1 MRLKKH
7 FYALVCILFASICSL
22 QAKVVTLTEAG
33 TLSGMISDSELASL
47 TELTVNGPINGS
59 DIKII
64 RAMGGTL
71 KTLDLKNASIV
82 KGGDSYYLT
91 NYFTQDDVIGDYMF
105 YAMTA
110 MEKIVMPKNVWAI
123 GSWNSDNPWNAEKT
137 KVGGRPNSY
146 YSDYQNN
153 DQFGCAS
160 FYQCVNLK
168 EIEFPSALIYMG
180 SKAFGNCVKLTSITI
195 PEGVELMGNSVF
207 RNCTELVSASLPS
220 TLGNLNKM
228 NIEDY
233 DIRNYTGY
241 INIDGTY
248 DSDTDLSFPNYSN
261 EYGCLATFY
270 NCPKLKNVTLSEGIK
285 LLMNRMF
292 LNCTALT
299 SITLPSTVTRV
310 NSAFM
315 GCSGLTEITFPE
327 TTVEIGSLKG
337 CTGLTTLSI
346 PTNVNVNDFYCT
358 DCSALTSVS
367 FKGNVG
373 TRISSSAFSGC
384 AALASINIPTAVNAI
399 GTSSFD
405 GCTALTKLA
414 MPETLASIGEYAFRN
429 SGLTSLTLYR
439 NLTIIGKYAFDGCKD
454 LTSINFPANVTEIK
468 EYTFNN
474 CAKLK
479 DIVLPN
485 GLIYIKDYA
494 FNGCT
499 ALGKVTI
506 PGGVQNISPG
516 AFKNSGLTEV
526 ILKEGVMS
534 LSNNSFDGCLL
545 LKKVTFPTTMKTI
558 GGFSNTGIKEIA
570 FAANAAPEAI
580 SSFAFLN
587 CDSLSTITLPN
598 SIKEIGRGAFYD
610 CDTLQSITL
619 PTSIKAIAG
628 QTFHHCNSLKSIKI
642 PEGVTSIGYDAFAYC
657 SKLTSISLPTTLTT
671 LGDNCFRFS
680 GLTSIALPEG
690 ITALPYGSFASTGLK
705 SIKLPKSLTEIL
717 SPANTNSFNIGYIY
731 DTEYRNF
738 QKSANFNYDQSG
750 AFYSCTKL
758 ESIDFNGAALTS
770 LGHAIFNECD
780 MLRNVNLSTTK
791 LETIPRYAFYSC
803 DSLRTVTFPATVKT
817 IEYQAFYNSQSLE
830 TLKMPA
836 ALSSIG
842 DNAFGYCKKIRSID
856 LSATSLTKISG
867 WFRNIDSLR
876 VVKLPAT
883 VIEIEQQAFEYS
895 PIEEINFPASLTTIG
910 NYAFSGNRLKTV
922 DFSATKLTTIK
933 NWFSENNKLR
943 TVKLPETVTT
953 LEENAFSGC
962 YIQEINF
969 PANLTSIGRNA
980 LNRCQIDTLRLPAT
994 VTEIGEQA
1002 FRYAKFDCVEIPST
1016 ITKINSGAFY
1026 EAEIKSSLN
1035 ITPNAALAWGD
1046 GGYTPFRCSG
1056 NEYISDENGSYNRYY
1071 HLPDVHWNSAA
1082 EFPRD
1087 KFGQIDNLYLP
1098 ANGAVSSNNDI
1109 GYIFYNGMTKRI
1121 DIAYTNEN
1129 RKYSF
1134 SVNKE
1139 MKTQM
1144 INYRKYFSTT
1154 SGYGEAAGWKT
1165 IVLPFDVKEISY
1177 ERDGYNEKD
1186 TVALAPFGSKALE
1199 TAGTLPFWLY
1209 ELGTDGNYKAA
1220 TEIKAHKAYLI
1231 CMPNNDKYPS
1241 ENNISGY
1248 VNFTTSD
1255 ATNGVTLKPTA
1266 GALKRS
1272 KGTKF
1277 DFVPTYEGVMQH
1289 DTVYVLNENNYYN
1302 TDEKNY
1308 PAGSVFI
1315 KNYSEHYS
1323 SDPAVYPF
1331 EAYLVTNEGKTSVAS
1346 APMLYSIGGSDGT
1359 ITGIEDI
1366 PFATPEKATKAYS
1379 RNGVLYINTNA
1390 DRTIN
1395 IYDVTGRTVRI
1406 IEAREGMNEVHGLDS
1421 GIYLL
1426 EGQKVVIG
1434 R

>member
-7 FYALVCILFASICSL
+7 FYACICMLLIGIGSL
-22 QAKVVTLTEAG
+22 QAKEVTLTEAG
-33 TLSGMISDSELASL
+33 TLSGMISNEELNSL
-47 TELTVNGPINGS
+47 TELTVNGPVNGS

-71 KTLDLKNASIV
+71 KTLNMKNARIV
-82 KGGDSYYLT
+82 EGGDSYYLT
-91 NYFTQDDVIGDYMF
+91 DKFTQNDVIGDYMF

-110 MEKIVMPKNVWAI
+110 MEKIVMPKDVWTI
-123 GSWNSDNPWNAEKT
+123 GSWNNNNPWNADKT
-137 KVGGRPNSY
+137 KLSGHPASYNSSY
-146 YSDYQNN
+146 NNN
-153 DQFGCAS
+153 DNFGCAS
-160 FYQCVNLK
+160 FYQCVNLR
-168 EIEFPSALIYMG
+168 EIEFPTTLVYIC
-180 SKAFGNCVKLTSITI
+180 SKAFGNCVKLTSVTI
-195 PEGVELMGNSVF
+195 PEGVELLGNSIF
-207 RNCTELVSASLPS
+207 RNCSELVSASLPS

-228 NIEDY
+228 NSENY
-233 DIRNYTGY
+233 DIINYAGY
-241 INIDGTY
+241 KNINGAM
-248 DSDTDLSFPNYSN
+248 DSNSN
-261 EYGCLATFY
+261 ISQPSYESSYGCLATFY
-270 NCPKLKNVTLSEGIK
+270 NCPKLKDVTLAEGIK

-299 SITLPSTVTRV
+299 SITLPSTLARV
-310 NSAFM
+310 NSAFI

-327 TTVEIGSLKG
+327 TVVEIGSLAD

-346 PTNVNVNDFYCT
+346 PSNVNVNDFFCT
-358 DCSALTSVS
+358 NCTALTSVN

-373 TRISSSAFSGC
+373 TRISSTSFSGC
-384 AALASINIPTAVNAI
+384 AALTSVNIPTRVVTI
-399 GTSSFD
+399 GNNSFD
-405 GCTALTKLA
+405 GCASLAQLT
-414 MPETLASIGEYAFRN
+414 MPEPLATIGEYAFRN
-429 SGLTSLTLYR
+429 SGLTGITFQR

-454 LTSINFPANVTEIK
+454 LVSINFPANVTEIK
-468 EYTFNN
+468 EYTFND
-474 CAKLK
+474 CVKLK
-479 DIVLPN
+479 NIELPN

-494 FNGCT
+494 FNGC
-499 ALGKVTI
+499 ASLGKVTI

-570 FAANAAPEAI
+570 FAEGATPEAI
-580 SSFAFLN
+580 SDYAFLN

-598 SIKEIGRGAFYD
+598 SIKSLGTGAFYD
-610 CDTLQSITL
+610 CDTLKTVKLPTGITKIAKQAFYHCGFLQSITIPQSVTEIGAEAFAACSKLTAISLPSALTTIGIASFHSTGLTSITL
-619 PTSIKAIAG
+619 PEGMTTIEPG
-628 QTFHHCNSLKSIKI
+628 TFGKSK
-642 PEGVTSIGYDAFAYC
+642 
-657 SKLTSISLPTTLTT
+657 
-671 LGDNCFRFS
+671 
-680 GLTSIALPEG
+680 
-690 ITALPYGSFASTGLK
+690 LK
-705 SIKLPKSLTEIL
+705 SIKLSKSLKQITSNNESYNL
-717 SPANTNSFNIGYIY
+717 GSLPNEYYDFRKYINM
-731 DTEYRNF
+731 YR
-738 QKSANFNYDQSG
+738 DDSG
-750 AFYSCTKL
+750 AFQNCKEL
-758 ESIDFNGAALTS
+758 ESIDLNGAVLTI
-770 LGHAIFNECD
+770 LGSYTFNECD
-780 MLRNVNLSTTK
+780 KLRSIDLSSTK
-791 LETIPRYAFYSC
+791 LEEIPTSTFYSC
-803 DSLRTVTFPATVKT
+803 DSLRAITFPSTVKT
-817 IEYQAFYNSQSLE
+817 IGQQAFYNNLSLE
-830 TLKMPA
+830 SLKMPA
-836 ALSSIG
+836 ALTSIYN
-842 DNAFGYCKKIRSID
+842 NAFNECKKIRSID
-856 LSATSLTKISG
+856 LSATSLTKIES
-867 WFRNIDSLR
+867 WFSNVDSLR
-876 VVKLPAT
+876 TVKLPST
-883 VIEIEQQAFEYS
+883 VTEIGESAFAGS

-922 DFSATKLTTIK
+922 DLSATQFTTIN
-933 NWFSENNKLR
+933 NWFANNNKLR

-953 LEENAFSGC
+953 LGENAFNNC
-962 YIQEINF
+962 YITGINF
-969 PANLTSIGRNA
+969 PSSLTTISNNA
-980 LNRCQIDTLRLPAT
+980 LNYCQIDTLRLPAT
-994 VTEIGEQA
+994 VIEIGNSA

-1016 ITKINSGAFY
+1016 VTKINSNAFY
-1026 EAEIKSSLN
+1026 DAEIRGSLN
-1035 ITPNAALAWGD
+1035 ITPNAALAWAD
-1046 GGYTPFRCSG
+1046 GTPFRCYGS
-1056 NEYISDENGSYNRYY
+1056 EYITNEDGTSYNRYW
-1071 HLPDVHWNSAA
+1071 HLPDVYWNSAA

-1098 ANGAVSSNNDI
+1098 ANGSVSNNNDI
-1109 GYIFYNGMTKRI
+1109 GYIFYNGLTKRI

-1289 DTVYVLNENNYYN
+1289 DTVYVLNENNSYYADDK
-1302 TDEKNY
+1302 TY
-1308 PAGSVFI
+1308 QRGSVFI
-1315 KNYSEHYS
+1315 KNYSERYS

>member
-7 FYALVCILFASICSL
+7 FYALICILFASICSL

-33 TLSGMISDSELASL
+33 TLSGMINDSELASL

-71 KTLDLKNASIV
+71 KTLDLKNANIV

-91 NYFTQDDVIGDYMF
+91 NYFTQDNVIGDYMF

-110 MEKIVMPKNVWAI
+110 LEKIAMPKDVWAI

-137 KVGGRPNSY
+137 KIGGYPNNYDSY
-146 YSDYQNN
+146 YNNN

-168 EIEFPSALIYMG
+168 EIEFPSTLVYIG

-207 RNCTELVSASLPS
+207 MNCAELISASLPS
-220 TLGNLNKM
+220 TLGNPNKM
-228 NIEDY
+228 DIEDWQIRDYAGYNNINGAQDRDY
-233 DIRNYTGY
+233 DT
-241 INIDGTY
+241 
-248 DSDTDLSFPNYSN
+248 SSA
-261 EYGCLATFY
+261 EYYAHRGCLATFY
-270 NCPKLKNVTLSEGIK
+270 NCPKLKNVTLAEGIK

-315 GCSGLTEITFPE
+315 GCSGLTKITFPE
-327 TTVEIGSLKG
+327 TTVEIGSL
-337 CTGLTTLSI
+337 
-346 PTNVNVNDFYCT
+346 
-358 DCSALTSVS
+358 
-367 FKGNVG
+367 
-373 TRISSSAFSGC
+373 
-384 AALASINIPTAVNAI
+384 
-399 GTSSFD
+399 
-405 GCTALTKLA
+405 
-414 MPETLASIGEYAFRN
+414 
-429 SGLTSLTLYR
+429 
-439 NLTIIGKYAFDGCKD
+439 
-454 LTSINFPANVTEIK
+454 
-468 EYTFNN
+468 
-474 CAKLK
+474 
-479 DIVLPN
+479 
-485 GLIYIKDYA
+485 
-494 FNGCT
+494 
-499 ALGKVTI
+499 
-506 PGGVQNISPG
+506 Q
-516 AFKNSGLTEV
+516 
-526 ILKEGVMS
+526 
-534 LSNNSFDGCLL
+534 
-545 LKKVTFPTTMKTI
+545 
-558 GGFSNTGIKEIA
+558 
-570 FAANAAPEAI
+570 
-580 SSFAFLN
+580 
-587 CDSLSTITLPN
+587 
-598 SIKEIGRGAFYD
+598 
-610 CDTLQSITL
+610 
-619 PTSIKAIAG
+619 
-628 QTFHHCNSLKSIKI
+628 
-642 PEGVTSIGYDAFAYC
+642 
-657 SKLTSISLPTTLTT
+657 
-671 LGDNCFRFS
+671 
-680 GLTSIALPEG
+680 
-690 ITALPYGSFASTGLK
+690 
-705 SIKLPKSLTEIL
+705 
-717 SPANTNSFNIGYIY
+717 
-731 DTEYRNF
+731 
-738 QKSANFNYDQSG
+738 
-750 AFYSCTKL
+750 
-758 ESIDFNGAALTS
+758 
-770 LGHAIFNECD
+770 
-780 MLRNVNLSTTK
+780 
-791 LETIPRYAFYSC
+791 
-803 DSLRTVTFPATVKT
+803 
-817 IEYQAFYNSQSLE
+817 QSLE
-830 TLKMPA
+830 SLKMPA

-856 LSATSLTKISG
+856 FSATSLTKIDS
-867 WFRNIDSLR
+867 WFSNVDSLR
-876 VVKLPAT
+876 TVKLPST
-883 VIEIEQQAFEYS
+883 VTEIGESAFRNS

-910 NYAFSGNRLKTV
+910 NYAFSSNRLKTV
-922 DFSATKLTTIK
+922 DLSATKFTTIN
-933 NWFSENNKLR
+933 NWFANNNKLR
-943 TVKLPETVTT
+943 TVKLPETVAS
-953 LEENAFSGC
+953 LGEGAFDNC
-962 YIQEINF
+962 YIEEINF
-969 PANLTSIGRNA
+969 PAALTTIGARS
-980 LNRCQIDTLRLPAT
+980 LRYCRIDTLRLPAT
-994 VTEIGEQA
+994 VTEIGQNA
-1002 FRYAKFDCVEIPST
+1002 FYYAKFDCVEIPST

-1026 EAEIKSSLN
+1026 EAEIRGSLN

-1046 GGYTPFRCSG
+1046 GGYTPFRCYG
-1056 NEYISDENGSYNRYY
+1056 NEYITNEDGTSYNRYY
-1071 HLPDVHWNSAA
+1071 HLPDVYWNSAA

-1109 GYIFYNGMTKRI
+1109 GYIFYNGLTKRI

-1144 INYRKYFSTT
+1144 INYRKHFSTN

-1209 ELGTDGNYKAA
+1209 ELGTDGKYKAA

-1231 CMPNNDKYPS
+1231 CMPNNEKYPS

-1323 SDPAVYPF
+1323 NPAVYPF

-1346 APMLYSIGGSDGT
+1346 APMLYSIGGGDGT

>member
-7 FYALVCILFASICSL
+7 FYACICMLLIGIGSL
-22 QAKVVTLTEAG
+22 QAKEVTLTEAG
-33 TLSGMISDSELASL
+33 TLSGMISNEELNSL
-47 TELTVNGPINGS
+47 TELTVNGPVNGS

-71 KTLDLKNASIV
+71 KTLNMKNARIV
-82 KGGDSYYLT
+82 EGGDSYYLT
-91 NYFTQDDVIGDYMF
+91 DKFTQNDVIGDYMF

-110 MEKIVMPKNVWAI
+110 MEKIVMPKDVWTI
-123 GSWNSDNPWNAEKT
+123 GSWNNNNPWNADKT
-137 KVGGRPNSY
+137 KLSGHPASYNSSY
-146 YSDYQNN
+146 NNN
-153 DQFGCAS
+153 DNFGCAS
-160 FYQCVNLK
+160 FYQCVNLR
-168 EIEFPSALIYMG
+168 EIEFPTTLVYIC
-180 SKAFGNCVKLTSITI
+180 SKAFGNCVKLTSVTI
-195 PEGVELMGNSVF
+195 PEGVELLGNSIF
-207 RNCTELVSASLPS
+207 SLCSELVSASLPS

-228 NIEDY
+228 NSENY
-233 DIRNYTGY
+233 DIINYAGY
-241 INIDGTY
+241 KNINGAM
-248 DSDTDLSFPNYSN
+248 DSNSN
-261 EYGCLATFY
+261 ISQPSYESSYGCLATFY
-270 NCPKLKNVTLSEGIK
+270 NCPKLKDVTLAEGIK

-299 SITLPSTVTRV
+299 SITLPSTLARV
-310 NSAFM
+310 NSAFI

-327 TTVEIGSLKG
+327 TVVEIGSLAD

-346 PTNVNVNDFYCT
+346 PSNVNVNDFFCT
-358 DCSALTSVS
+358 NCTALTSVN

-373 TRISSSAFSGC
+373 TRISSTSFSGC
-384 AALASINIPTAVNAI
+384 AALTSVNIPTGVVTI
-399 GTSSFD
+399 GNNSFD
-405 GCTALTKLA
+405 GCASLAQLT
-414 MPETLASIGEYAFRN
+414 MPEPLATIGEYAFRN
-429 SGLTSLTLYR
+429 SGLTGITFQR

-454 LTSINFPANVTEIK
+454 LVSINFPANVTEIK
-468 EYTFNN
+468 EYTFND
-474 CAKLK
+474 CVKLK
-479 DIVLPN
+479 NIELPN

-494 FNGCT
+494 FNGC
-499 ALGKVTI
+499 ASLGKVTI

-570 FAANAAPEAI
+570 FAEGATPEAI
-580 SSFAFLN
+580 SDYAFLN

-598 SIKEIGRGAFYD
+598 SIKSLGTGAFYD
-610 CDTLQSITL
+610 CDTLKTVKLPTGITKIAKQAFYHCGFLQSITIPQNVTEIGAEAFAACSKLTTISLPSALTTIGIASFHSTGLTSITL
-619 PTSIKAIAG
+619 PEGMTTIEPG
-628 QTFHHCNSLKSIKI
+628 TFGKSK
-642 PEGVTSIGYDAFAYC
+642 
-657 SKLTSISLPTTLTT
+657 
-671 LGDNCFRFS
+671 
-680 GLTSIALPEG
+680 
-690 ITALPYGSFASTGLK
+690 LK
-705 SIKLPKSLTEIL
+705 SIKLSKSLKQITSNNESYNL
-717 SPANTNSFNIGYIY
+717 GSLPNEYYDFRKYINM
-731 DTEYRNF
+731 YR
-738 QKSANFNYDQSG
+738 DDSG
-750 AFYSCTKL
+750 AFQNCKEL
-758 ESIDFNGAALTS
+758 ESIDLNGAVLTI
-770 LGHAIFNECD
+770 LGSYTFNECD
-780 MLRNVNLSTTK
+780 KLRSIDLSSTK
-791 LETIPRYAFYSC
+791 LEEIPTSAFYSC
-803 DSLRTVTFPATVKT
+803 DSLRAITFPSTVKT
-817 IEYQAFYNSQSLE
+817 IGQQAFYYNLSLE
-830 TLKMPA
+830 SLKMPA
-836 ALSSIG
+836 ALTSIYN
-842 DNAFGYCKKIRSID
+842 NAFNECKKIRSID
-856 LSATSLTKISG
+856 LSATSLTKIES
-867 WFRNIDSLR
+867 WFSNVDSLR
-876 VVKLPAT
+876 TVKLPST
-883 VIEIEQQAFEYS
+883 VIEIGESAFAGS

-922 DFSATKLTTIK
+922 DLSATQFTTIN
-933 NWFSENNKLR
+933 NWFANNNKLR

-953 LEENAFSGC
+953 LGENAFNNC
-962 YIQEINF
+962 YITGINF
-969 PANLTSIGRNA
+969 PSSLTTISNNA
-980 LNRCQIDTLRLPAT
+980 LNYCQIDTLRLPAT
-994 VTEIGEQA
+994 VTEIGNSA

-1016 ITKINSGAFY
+1016 VTKINSNAFY
-1026 EAEIKSSLN
+1026 DAEIRGSLN
-1035 ITPNAALAWGD
+1035 ITPNAALAWAD
-1046 GGYTPFRCSG
+1046 GTPFRCYGS
-1056 NEYISDENGSYNRYY
+1056 EYITNEDGTSYNRYW
-1071 HLPDVHWNSAA
+1071 HLPDVYWNSAA

-1098 ANGAVSSNNDI
+1098 ANGSVSNNNDI
-1109 GYIFYNGMTKRI
+1109 GYIFYNGLTKRI

-1289 DTVYVLNENNYYN
+1289 DTVYVLNENNSYYADDK
-1302 TDEKNY
+1302 TY
-1308 PAGSVFI
+1308 QRGSVFI
-1315 KNYSEHYS
+1315 KNYSERYS

>member
-7 FYALVCILFASICSL
+7 FYALICILFASICSL

-33 TLSGMISDSELASL
+33 TLSGMINDSELASL

-71 KTLDLKNASIV
+71 KTLDLKNANIV

-91 NYFTQDDVIGDYMF
+91 NYFTQDNVIGDYMF

-110 MEKIVMPKNVWAI
+110 LEKIAMPKDVWAI

-137 KVGGRPNSY
+137 KIGGYPNNYDSY
-146 YSDYQNN
+146 YNNN

-168 EIEFPSALIYMG
+168 EIEFPSTLVYIG

-207 RNCTELVSASLPS
+207 MNCAELISASLPS
-220 TLGNLNKM
+220 TLGNPNKM
-228 NIEDY
+228 DIEDWQIRDYAGYNNINGAQDRDY
-233 DIRNYTGY
+233 DT
-241 INIDGTY
+241 
-248 DSDTDLSFPNYSN
+248 SSA
-261 EYGCLATFY
+261 EYYAHRGCLATFY
-270 NCPKLKNVTLSEGIK
+270 NCPKLKNVTLAEGIK

-292 LNCTALT
+292 SFCTALT

-315 GCSGLTEITFPE
+315 GCSGLTKITFPE
-327 TTVEIGSLKG
+327 TTVEIGSLQG

-384 AALASINIPTAVNAI
+384 AALASINIPTAVNSI

-405 GCTALTKLA
+405 GCAALASLT

-439 NLTIIGKYAFDGCKD
+439 NLTIIGKNAFDGCTE

-494 FNGCT
+494 FNGCSS
-499 ALGKVTI
+499 LGKVTI

-619 PTSIKAIAG
+619 STSIKAIAE

-642 PEGVTSIGYDAFAYC
+642 PEGVTEIGYDAFSYC
-657 SKLTSISLPTTLTT
+657 
-671 LGDNCFRFS
+671 
-680 GLTSIALPEG
+680 
-690 ITALPYGSFASTGLK
+690 Y
-705 SIKLPKSLTEIL
+705 
-717 SPANTNSFNIGYIY
+717 
-731 DTEYRNF
+731 
-738 QKSANFNYDQSG
+738 
-750 AFYSCTKL
+750 
-758 ESIDFNGAALTS
+758 
-770 LGHAIFNECD
+770 
-780 MLRNVNLSTTK
+780 
-791 LETIPRYAFYSC
+791 
-803 DSLRTVTFPATVKT
+803 
-817 IEYQAFYNSQSLE
+817 
-830 TLKMPA
+830 
-836 ALSSIG
+836 
-842 DNAFGYCKKIRSID
+842 
-856 LSATSLTKISG
+856 
-867 WFRNIDSLR
+867 
-876 VVKLPAT
+876 
-883 VIEIEQQAFEYS
+883 
-895 PIEEINFPASLTTIG
+895 IEEINFPAALTTIG
-910 NYAFSGNRLKTV
+910 ARS
-922 DFSATKLTTIK
+922 
-933 NWFSENNKLR
+933 LR
-943 TVKLPETVTT
+943 Y
-953 LEENAFSGC
+953 C
-962 YIQEINF
+962 
-969 PANLTSIGRNA
+969 R
-980 LNRCQIDTLRLPAT
+980 IDTLRLPAT
-994 VTEIGEQA
+994 VTEIGQNA
-1002 FRYAKFDCVEIPST
+1002 FYYAKFDCVEIPST

-1026 EAEIKSSLN
+1026 EAEIRGSLN

-1046 GGYTPFRCSG
+1046 GGYTPFRCYG
-1056 NEYISDENGSYNRYY
+1056 NEYITNEDGTSYNRYY
-1071 HLPDVHWNSAA
+1071 HLPDVYWNSAA

-1109 GYIFYNGMTKRI
+1109 GYIFYNGLTKRI

-1144 INYRKYFSTT
+1144 INYRKHFSTN

-1209 ELGTDGNYKAA
+1209 ELGTDGKYKAA

-1231 CMPNNDKYPS
+1231 CMPNNEKYPS

-1323 SDPAVYPF
+1323 NPAVYPF

-1346 APMLYSIGGSDGT
+1346 APMLYSIGGGDGT

>member
-7 FYALVCILFASICSL
+7 FYACVCMLLIGICSL

-33 TLSGMISDSELASL
+33 TLSGKISDSELTTL

-59 DIKII
+59 DIQII

-71 KTLDLKNASIV
+71 KTLNLKNANIV
-82 KGGDSYYLT
+82 EGGNSYYLT
-91 NYFTQDDVIGDYMF
+91 DYFTQNDVIGDYMF

-110 MEKIVMPKNVWAI
+110 LEKIVMPKDVWSI
-123 GSWNSDNPWNAEKT
+123 GSWSYNNPWNADKT
-137 KVGGRPNSY
+137 SLSSY
-146 YSDYQNN
+146 AKTHNTDENDSD
-153 DQFGCAS
+153 FGCAS

-168 EIEFPSALIYMG
+168 QIEFPESLIHIG
-180 SKAFGNCVKLTSITI
+180 AKAFGNCVKLASITI
-195 PEGVELMGNSVF
+195 PEGVELLGGYVF
-207 RNCTELVSASLPS
+207 INCTDLVSASLPS
-220 TLGNLNKM
+220 TFGNPNKTT
-228 NIEDY
+228 NCDVH
-233 DIRNYTGY
+233 YTGWGD
-241 INIDGTY
+241 ISGT
-248 DSDTDLSFPNYSN
+248 SSTWSN
-261 EYGCLATFY
+261 GFSNLFFK
-270 NCPKLKNVTLSEGIK
+270 CPKLKDVTLAEGIK
-285 LLMNRMF
+285 YLGVRMF
-292 LNCTALT
+292 RNCSSIA
-299 SITLPSTVTRV
+299 SITLPSTLKRV
-310 NSAFM
+310 NSAF
-315 GCSGLTEITFPE
+315 
-327 TTVEIGSLKG
+327 VG
-337 CTGLTTLSI
+337 CTGLTTLSF
-346 PTNVNVNDFYCT
+346 PDE
-358 DCSALTSVS
+358 LTE
-367 FKGNVG
+367 
-373 TRISSSAFSGC
+373 
-384 AALASINIPTAVNAI
+384 I
-399 GTSSFD
+399 GSQE
-405 GCTALTKLA
+405 GCT
-414 MPETLASIGEYAFRN
+414 
-429 SGLTSLTLYR
+429 GLTSLTIPAGVTINDFKCTNCTALTNINLKGSVGTEIPANAFSGCTALKSINLFESITTIGDNAFKDCTSLTQLTMPASLASIGKYAFQNTGLTGVALQR
-439 NLTIIGKYAFDGCKD
+439 NLTIIGKYAFDGCAE
-454 LTSINFPANVTEIK
+454 LASITFSPNVTEIK

-474 CAKLK
+474 CSKLK
-479 DIVLPN
+479 DITLPN

-499 ALGKVTI
+499 TLGKVTI

-516 AFKNSGLTEV
+516 AFKNSGLTEI

-570 FAANAAPEAI
+570 FAAGAAPEAI
-580 SSFAFLN
+580 GDYAFLN

-598 SIKEIGRGAFYD
+598 SIKSIGQGAFYD
-610 CDTLQSITL
+610 CDTLKSVTL
-619 PTSIKAIAG
+619 PTSITKVAE
-628 QTFHHCNSLKSIKI
+628 QTFYHCNFLQNVTI
-642 PEGVTSIGYDAFAYC
+642 PQGVTEIGFDAFAYC
-657 SKLTSISLPTTLTT
+657 PKLTAISLPSTLATI
-671 LGDNCFRFS
+671 GSNCFRGT
-680 GLTSIALPEG
+680 GLTSITLTEG
-690 ITALPYGSFASTGLK
+690 ITTLEYGTFANSKLT
-705 SIKLPKSLTEIL
+705 SIKLPKSLTQIT
-717 SPANTNSFNIGYIY
+717 SRSDGYY
-731 DTEYRNF
+731 AGNLPNEYNNF
-738 QKSANFNYDQSG
+738 QKSVYISDNQSG
-750 AFYSCTKL
+750 AFYGCKELESINLNGAVLTILGSYTFNECEKLRSIDLSSTKL
-758 ESIDFNGAALTS
+758 E
-770 LGHAIFNECD
+770 E
-780 MLRNVNLSTTK
+780 
-791 LETIPRYAFYSC
+791 IPAYAFHSC
-803 DSLRTVTFPATVKT
+803 DSLRTVTFPNTVKT
-817 IEYQAFYNSQSLE
+817 IGQRAFNNSQSLE
-830 TLKMPA
+830 SLKMPA

-842 DNAFGYCKKIRSID
+842 DNAFLYCRKIRSVD
-856 LSATSLTKISG
+856 LSATSLTKIDS
-867 WFRNIDSLR
+867 WFSNVDSLR
-876 VVKLPAT
+876 TVKLPST
-883 VIEIEQQAFEYS
+883 VTEIGENAFYNS

-910 NYAFSGNRLKTV
+910 NSAFYGNRLKTV
-922 DFSATKLTTIK
+922 DLSATKFTTIN
-933 NWFSENNKLR
+933 NWFANNNKLR
-943 TVKLPETVTT
+943 TVKLPETVAS
-953 LEENAFSGC
+953 LGEGAFDYC
-962 YIQEINF
+962 YIEEINF
-969 PANLTSIGRNA
+969 PAALTTIGAHSLRYC
-980 LNRCQIDTLRLPAT
+980 RIDTLRLPAT
-994 VTEIGEQA
+994 VTEIGQNA
-1002 FRYAKFDCVEIPST
+1002 FYYAKFDCVEIPST
-1016 ITKINSGAFY
+1016 VTKINSNAFY
-1026 EAEIKSSLN
+1026 DAEIRGSLN

-1046 GGYTPFRCSG
+1046 GTPFRCYG
-1056 NEYISDENGSYNRYY
+1056 NEYITNEDGTSYNRYW
-1071 HLPDVHWNSAA
+1071 HLPDVYWNSAA

-1098 ANGAVSSNNDI
+1098 ANGSVSNNNDI
-1109 GYIFYNGMTKRI
+1109 GYIFYNGLTKRI

-1302 TDEKNY
+1302 ADEKNY

-1315 KNYSEHYS
+1315 KNYSEHYNN
-1323 SDPAVYPF
+1323 PAVYPF
-1331 EAYLVTNEGKTSVAS
+1331 EAYLVTNEGKTSVAR
-1346 APMLYSIGGSDGT
+1346 APMLYSIGGGDGT

-1379 RNGVLYINTNA
+1379 RDGVLYINTNA

>member
-7 FYALVCILFASICSL
+7 FYACVCMLLIGICSL

-33 TLSGMISDSELASL
+33 TLSGKISDSELTTL

-59 DIKII
+59 DIQII

-71 KTLDLKNASIV
+71 KTLNLKNANIV
-82 KGGDSYYLT
+82 EGGNSYYLT
-91 NYFTQDDVIGDYMF
+91 DYFTQNDVIGDYMF

-110 MEKIVMPKNVWAI
+110 LEKIVMPKDVWSI
-123 GSWNSDNPWNAEKT
+123 GSWYYNNPWNADKT
-137 KVGGRPNSY
+137 SLSSY
-146 YSDYQNN
+146 AKTHNTDENDSD
-153 DQFGCAS
+153 FGCAS

-168 EIEFPSALIYMG
+168 QIEFPESLIHIG
-180 SKAFGNCVKLTSITI
+180 AKAFGNCVKLASITI
-195 PEGVELMGNSVF
+195 PEGVELLGGYVF
-207 RNCTELVSASLPS
+207 INCTDLVSASLPS
-220 TLGNLNKM
+220 TFGNPNKTT
-228 NIEDY
+228 NCDVH
-233 DIRNYTGY
+233 YTGWGD
-241 INIDGTY
+241 ISGT
-248 DSDTDLSFPNYSN
+248 SSTWSN
-261 EYGCLATFY
+261 GFSNLFFK
-270 NCPKLKNVTLSEGIK
+270 CPKLKDVTLAEGIK
-285 LLMNRMF
+285 YLGVRMF
-292 LNCTALT
+292 RNCSSIA
-299 SITLPSTVTRV
+299 SITLPSTLKRV
-310 NSAFM
+310 NSAF
-315 GCSGLTEITFPE
+315 
-327 TTVEIGSLKG
+327 VG
-337 CTGLTTLSI
+337 CTGLTTLSF
-346 PTNVNVNDFYCT
+346 PDE
-358 DCSALTSVS
+358 LTE
-367 FKGNVG
+367 
-373 TRISSSAFSGC
+373 
-384 AALASINIPTAVNAI
+384 I
-399 GTSSFD
+399 GSQE
-405 GCTALTKLA
+405 GCT
-414 MPETLASIGEYAFRN
+414 
-429 SGLTSLTLYR
+429 GLTSLTIPAGVTINDFKCTNCTALTNINLKGSVGTEIPANAFSGCTALKSINLFESITTIGDNAFKDCTSLTQLTMPASLASIGKYAFQNTGLTGVALQR
-439 NLTIIGKYAFDGCKD
+439 NLTIIGKYAFDGCAE
-454 LTSINFPANVTEIK
+454 LASITFSPNVTEIK

-474 CAKLK
+474 CSKLK
-479 DIVLPN
+479 DITLPN

-499 ALGKVTI
+499 TLGKVTI

-516 AFKNSGLTEV
+516 AFKNSGLTEI

-570 FAANAAPEAI
+570 FAAGAAPEAI
-580 SSFAFLN
+580 GDYAFLN

-598 SIKEIGRGAFYD
+598 SIKSIGQGAFYD
-610 CDTLQSITL
+610 CDTLKSVTL
-619 PTSIKAIAG
+619 PTSITKVAE
-628 QTFHHCNSLKSIKI
+628 QTFYHCNFLQNVTI
-642 PEGVTSIGYDAFAYC
+642 PQGVTEIGFDAFAYC
-657 SKLTSISLPTTLTT
+657 PKLTAISLPSTLATI
-671 LGDNCFRFS
+671 GSNCFRGT
-680 GLTSIALPEG
+680 GLTSITLTEG
-690 ITALPYGSFASTGLK
+690 ITTLEYGTFANSKLT
-705 SIKLPKSLTEIL
+705 SIKLPKSLTQIT
-717 SPANTNSFNIGYIY
+717 SRSDGYY
-731 DTEYRNF
+731 AGNLPNEYNNF
-738 QKSANFNYDQSG
+738 QKRVYISDNQSG
-750 AFYSCTKL
+750 AFYGCKELESINLNGAVLTILGSYTFNECEKLRSIDLSSTKL
-758 ESIDFNGAALTS
+758 E
-770 LGHAIFNECD
+770 E
-780 MLRNVNLSTTK
+780 
-791 LETIPRYAFYSC
+791 IPAYAFHSC
-803 DSLRTVTFPATVKT
+803 DSLRTVTFPNTVKT
-817 IEYQAFYNSQSLE
+817 IGQRAFNNSQSLE
-830 TLKMPA
+830 SLKMPA

-842 DNAFGYCKKIRSID
+842 DNAFLYCRKIRSVD
-856 LSATSLTKISG
+856 LSATSLTKIDS
-867 WFRNIDSLR
+867 WFSNVDSLR
-876 VVKLPAT
+876 TVKLPST
-883 VIEIEQQAFEYS
+883 VTEIGENAFYNS

-910 NYAFSGNRLKTV
+910 NSAFYGNRLKTV
-922 DFSATKLTTIK
+922 DLSATKFTTIN
-933 NWFSENNKLR
+933 NWFANNNKLR
-943 TVKLPETVTT
+943 TVKLPETVAS
-953 LEENAFSGC
+953 LGEGAFDYC
-962 YIQEINF
+962 YIEEINF
-969 PANLTSIGRNA
+969 PAALTTIGAHSLRYC
-980 LNRCQIDTLRLPAT
+980 RIDTLRLPAT
-994 VTEIGEQA
+994 VTEIGQNA
-1002 FRYAKFDCVEIPST
+1002 FYYAKFDCVEIPST
-1016 ITKINSGAFY
+1016 VTKINSNAFY
-1026 EAEIKSSLN
+1026 DAEIRGSLN

-1046 GGYTPFRCSG
+1046 GTPFRCYG
-1056 NEYISDENGSYNRYY
+1056 NEYITNEDGTSYNRYW
-1071 HLPDVHWNSAA
+1071 HLPDVYWNSAA

-1098 ANGAVSSNNDI
+1098 ANGSVSNNNDI
-1109 GYIFYNGMTKRI
+1109 GYIFYNGLTKRI

-1199 TAGTLPFWLY
+1199 TAETLPFWLY

-1302 TDEKNY
+1302 ADEKNY

-1315 KNYSEHYS
+1315 KNYSEHYNN
-1323 SDPAVYPF
+1323 PAVYPF
-1331 EAYLVTNEGKTSVAS
+1331 EAYLVTNEGKTSVAR
-1346 APMLYSIGGSDGT
+1346 APMLYSIGGGDGT

-1379 RNGVLYINTNA
+1379 RDGVLYINTNA

>member
-33 TLSGMISDSELASL
+33 TLSGMISDAELNTL
-47 TELTVNGPINGS
+47 TELVISGPLNGS

-64 RAMGGTL
+64 RALGGTL
-71 KTLDLKNASIV
+71 KILDMKNAQIV
-82 KGGDSYYLT
+82 EGGDSYYLT
-91 NYFTQDDVIGDYMF
+91 NYFSQNDVIGDYMF

-110 MEKIVMPKNVWAI
+110 LEKVVMPKDVWTI
-123 GSWNSDNPWNAEKT
+123 GTWNSNNPWNADKT
-137 KVGGRPNSY
+137 KVDGYPNSY
-146 YSDYQNN
+146 YTEYDNYDN
-153 DQFGCAS
+153 FGCAS

-168 EIEFPSALIYMG
+168 EIVFPEALVYIG
-180 SKAFGNCVKLTSITI
+180 SKAFGNCVKLTAITI
-195 PEGVELMGNSVF
+195 PEGVELIGNSVF
-207 RNCTELVSASLPS
+207 RNCTELVAASLPS
-220 TLGNLNKM
+220 TLGNPNKI
-228 NIEDY
+228 NVPKQAWND
-233 DIRNYTGY
+233 YTGY
-241 INIDGTY
+241 TNINGAGD
-248 DSDTDLSFPNYSN
+248 NN
-261 EYGCLATFY
+261 EDYIYIPERRHGCLATFLD
-270 NCPKLKNVTLSEGIK
+270 CPKLKDVTLAEGIK
-285 LLMNRMF
+285 YLMNRMF
-292 LNCTALT
+292 ENCPSLTA
-299 SITLPSTVTRV
+299 ITLPSTLERV
-310 NSAFM
+310 NSAFIK
-315 GCSGLTEITFPE
+315 CPGLTQIIFPE
-327 TTVEIGSLKG
+327 TVTQIGNLTDCTGLTSLTIPAKVNVDYFDCNG
-337 CTGLTTLSI
+337 CTGLTSI
-346 PTNVNVNDFYCT
+346 E
-358 DCSALTSVS
+358 

-373 TRISSSAFSGC
+373 TRLLSNAFKGC
-384 AALASINIPTAVNAI
+384 IALSSINIPNTVAI
-399 GTSSFD
+399 IGNSTFD
-405 GCTALTKLA
+405 GCTSLSQLT
-414 MPETLASIGEYAFRN
+414 MPGPLTSIGEYAFQN
-429 SGLTSLTLYR
+429 TSLTDVTLQR
-439 NLTIIGKYAFDGCKD
+439 NVTVIGKYAFAGCKEIV
-454 LTSINFPANVTEIK
+454 SINFPANVTEIK
-468 EYTFNN
+468 EYTFDG
-474 CAKLK
+474 CEKLK

-494 FNGCT
+494 FNGCSS
-499 ALGKVTI
+499 LGKVTI

-570 FAANAAPEAI
+570 FAEGATPEAI
-580 SSFAFLN
+580 SDYAFLN

-598 SIKEIGRGAFYD
+598 SIKSLGTGAFYD
-610 CDTLQSITL
+610 CDTLKTVKLPTGITKIAKQAFYHCGFLQSITIPQSVTEIEAEAFAACSKLTAISLPSALTTIGIASFHSTGLTSITL
-619 PTSIKAIAG
+619 PEGMTTIEPG
-628 QTFHHCNSLKSIKI
+628 TFSKSK
-642 PEGVTSIGYDAFAYC
+642 
-657 SKLTSISLPTTLTT
+657 
-671 LGDNCFRFS
+671 
-680 GLTSIALPEG
+680 
-690 ITALPYGSFASTGLK
+690 LK
-705 SIKLPKSLTEIL
+705 SIKLSKSLKQITSNNESYNL
-717 SPANTNSFNIGYIY
+717 GSLPNEYY
-731 DTEYRNF
+731 DFRKHINMYRE
-738 QKSANFNYDQSG
+738 DSG
-750 AFYSCTKL
+750 AFQNCKEL
-758 ESIDFNGAALTS
+758 ESIDLNSAALTA
-770 LGHAIFNECD
+770 LGANTFRECD
-780 MLRNVNLSTTK
+780 KLRNINLTVTK
-791 LETIPRYAFYSC
+791 LEEIPTYAFYSC
-803 DSLRTVTFPATVKT
+803 DSLQAVTFPATLKT
-817 IEYQAFYNSQSLE
+817 IGSQ
-830 TLKMPA
+830 
-836 ALSSIG
+836 
-842 DNAFGYCKKIRSID
+842 AFGYCKKIRSID
-856 LSATSLTKISG
+856 LSATSLTKIES
-867 WFRNIDSLR
+867 WFSNVDSLR
-876 VVKLPAT
+876 TVKLPST
-883 VIEIEQQAFEYS
+883 VTEIGESAFAGS

-910 NYAFSGNRLKTV
+910 NYAFSGNQLKTV
-922 DFSATKLTTIK
+922 DLSATKLTTIS
-933 NWFSENNKLR
+933 NWFANNNKLR

-953 LEENAFSGC
+953 LAANAFVSC
-962 YIQEINF
+962 YITEINF
-969 PANLTSIGRNA
+969 PSGLTTIGNSA
-980 LNRCQIDTLRLPAT
+980 LNSCQIDTLRLPAS
-994 VTEIGEQA
+994 VTEIGSSA
-1002 FRYAKFDCVEIPST
+1002 FSYAKFDCVEIPST
-1016 ITKINSGAFY
+1016 VTKINGSAFY
-1026 EAEIKSSLN
+1026 NAEIRGSLH

-1046 GGYTPFRCSG
+1046 GTPFYCSG
-1056 NEYISDENGSYNRYY
+1056 NEYINDENGGYNRYY

-1087 KFGQIDNLYLP
+1087 KFGEIDNLYLP
-1098 ANGAVSSNNDI
+1098 LNGAISNTNNI

-1144 INYRKYFSTT
+1144 INYRKYFNTN

-1255 ATNGVTLKPTA
+1255 ATNGVTLKPTT

-1289 DTVYVLNENNYYN
+1289 DTVYVLNENNSYYADDK
-1302 TDEKNY
+1302 TY
-1308 PAGSVFI
+1308 QRGSVFI
-1315 KNYSEHYS
+1315 KNYSERYS

-1346 APMLYSIGGSDGT
+1346 APMLYSIGGGDGT

>member
-7 FYALVCILFASICSL
+7 FYACVCMLLIGICSL

-33 TLSGMISDSELASL
+33 TLSGKISDSELTTL

-59 DIKII
+59 DIQII

-71 KTLDLKNASIV
+71 KTLNLKNANIV
-82 KGGDSYYLT
+82 EGGNSYYLT
-91 NYFTQDDVIGDYMF
+91 DYFTQNDVIGDYMF

-110 MEKIVMPKNVWAI
+110 LEKIVMPKDVWSI
-123 GSWNSDNPWNAEKT
+123 GSWSYNNPWNADKT
-137 KVGGRPNSY
+137 SLSNYAKTHNTDEND
-146 YSDYQNN
+146 SD
-153 DQFGCAS
+153 FGCAS

-168 EIEFPSALIYMG
+168 QIEFPESLIHIG
-180 SKAFGNCVKLTSITI
+180 AKAFGNCVKLASITI
-195 PEGVELMGNSVF
+195 PEGVELLGGYVF
-207 RNCTELVSASLPS
+207 INCTDLVSASLPS
-220 TLGNLNKM
+220 TFGNPNKTT
-228 NIEDY
+228 NCDVH
-233 DIRNYTGY
+233 YTGWGD
-241 INIDGTY
+241 ISGT
-248 DSDTDLSFPNYSN
+248 SSTWSN
-261 EYGCLATFY
+261 GFSNLFFK
-270 NCPKLKNVTLSEGIK
+270 CPKLKDVTLAEGIK
-285 LLMNRMF
+285 YLGVRMF
-292 LNCTALT
+292 RNCSSIA
-299 SITLPSTVTRV
+299 SITLPSTLKRV
-310 NSAFM
+310 NSAF
-315 GCSGLTEITFPE
+315 
-327 TTVEIGSLKG
+327 VG
-337 CTGLTTLSI
+337 CTGLTTLSF
-346 PTNVNVNDFYCT
+346 PDE
-358 DCSALTSVS
+358 LTEIGSQE
-367 FKGNVG
+367 
-373 TRISSSAFSGC
+373 GC
-384 AALASINIPTAVNAI
+384 P
-399 GTSSFD
+399 
-405 GCTALTKLA
+405 
-414 MPETLASIGEYAFRN
+414 
-429 SGLTSLTLYR
+429 GLTSLTIPAGVTINDFKCTNCTALTNINLKGSVGTEIPANAFSGCTALKSINLFESITTIGDTAFKDCTSLTQLTMPASLASIGKYAFQNTGLTGVALQR
-439 NLTIIGKYAFDGCKD
+439 NLTIIGKYAFDGCVE
-454 LTSINFPANVTEIK
+454 LASITFSPNVTEIK

-474 CAKLK
+474 CSKLK
-479 DIVLPN
+479 DITLPN

-499 ALGKVTI
+499 TLGKVTI

-516 AFKNSGLTEV
+516 AFKNSGLTEI

-570 FAANAAPEAI
+570 FAAGAAPEAI
-580 SSFAFLN
+580 GDYAFLN

-598 SIKEIGRGAFYD
+598 SIKSIGQGAFYD
-610 CDTLQSITL
+610 CDTLKSVTL
-619 PTSIKAIAG
+619 PTSITKVAE
-628 QTFHHCNSLKSIKI
+628 QTFYHCNFLQNVTI
-642 PEGVTSIGYDAFAYC
+642 PQGVTEIGFDAFAYC
-657 SKLTSISLPTTLTT
+657 PKLTAISLPSTLATI
-671 LGDNCFRFS
+671 GSNCFRGT
-680 GLTSIALPEG
+680 GLTSITLTEG
-690 ITALPYGSFASTGLK
+690 ITTLEYGTFANSKLT
-705 SIKLPKSLTEIL
+705 SIKLPKSLTQIT
-717 SPANTNSFNIGYIY
+717 SRSDGYY
-731 DTEYRNF
+731 AGNLPNEYNNF
-738 QKSANFNYDQSG
+738 QKSVYISDNQSG
-750 AFYSCTKL
+750 AFYGCKELESINLNGAVLTILGSYTFNECEKLRSIDLSSTKL
-758 ESIDFNGAALTS
+758 E
-770 LGHAIFNECD
+770 E
-780 MLRNVNLSTTK
+780 
-791 LETIPRYAFYSC
+791 IPAYAFHSC
-803 DSLRTVTFPATVKT
+803 DSLRTVTFPNTVKT
-817 IEYQAFYNSQSLE
+817 IGQRAFNNSQSLE
-830 TLKMPA
+830 SLKMPA

-842 DNAFGYCKKIRSID
+842 DNAFLYCRKIRSVD
-856 LSATSLTKISG
+856 LSATSLTKIDS
-867 WFRNIDSLR
+867 WFSNVDSLR
-876 VVKLPAT
+876 TVKLPST
-883 VIEIEQQAFEYS
+883 VTEIGENAFYNS

-910 NYAFSGNRLKTV
+910 NSAFYGNRLKTV
-922 DFSATKLTTIK
+922 DLSATKFTTIN
-933 NWFSENNKLR
+933 NWFANNNKLR
-943 TVKLPETVTT
+943 TVKLPETVAS
-953 LEENAFSGC
+953 LGEGAFDYC
-962 YIQEINF
+962 YIEEINF
-969 PANLTSIGRNA
+969 PAALTTIGAHSLRYC
-980 LNRCQIDTLRLPAT
+980 RIDTLRLPAT
-994 VTEIGEQA
+994 VTEIGQNA
-1002 FRYAKFDCVEIPST
+1002 FYYAKFDCVEIPST
-1016 ITKINSGAFY
+1016 VTKINSNAFY
-1026 EAEIKSSLN
+1026 DAEIRGSLN

-1046 GGYTPFRCSG
+1046 GTPFRCYG
-1056 NEYISDENGSYNRYY
+1056 NEYITNEDGTSYNRYW
-1071 HLPDVHWNSAA
+1071 HLPDVYWNSAA

-1098 ANGAVSSNNDI
+1098 ANGSVSNNNDI
-1109 GYIFYNGMTKRI
+1109 GYIFYNGLTKRI

-1209 ELGTDGNYKAA
+1209 ELGTDGKYKAA

-1302 TDEKNY
+1302 ADEKNY

-1315 KNYSEHYS
+1315 KNYSEHYNN
-1323 SDPAVYPF
+1323 PAVYPF

-1346 APMLYSIGGSDGT
+1346 APMLYSIGGGDGT

-1379 RNGVLYINTNA
+1379 RDGVLYINTNA

>member
-7 FYALVCILFASICSL
+7 FYACICMLLIGIGSL
-22 QAKVVTLTEAG
+22 QAKEVTLTEAG
-33 TLSGMISDSELASL
+33 TLSGMISNEELNSL
-47 TELTVNGPINGS
+47 TELTVNGPVNGS

-71 KTLDLKNASIV
+71 KTLNMKNARIV
-82 KGGDSYYLT
+82 EGGDSYYLT
-91 NYFTQDDVIGDYMF
+91 DKFTQNDVIGDYMF

-110 MEKIVMPKNVWAI
+110 MEKIVMPKDVWTI
-123 GSWNSDNPWNAEKT
+123 GSWNNNNPWNADKT
-137 KVGGRPNSY
+137 KLSGHPASYNSSY
-146 YSDYQNN
+146 NNN
-153 DQFGCAS
+153 DNFGCAS
-160 FYQCVNLK
+160 FYQCVNLR
-168 EIEFPSALIYMG
+168 EIEFPTTLVYIC
-180 SKAFGNCVKLTSITI
+180 SKAFGNCVKLTSVTI
-195 PEGVELMGNSVF
+195 PEGVELLGNSIF
-207 RNCTELVSASLPS
+207 RNCSELVSASLPS

-228 NIEDY
+228 NSENY
-233 DIRNYTGY
+233 DIINYAGY
-241 INIDGTY
+241 KNINGAM
-248 DSDTDLSFPNYSN
+248 DSNSN
-261 EYGCLATFY
+261 ISQPSYESSYGCLATFY
-270 NCPKLKNVTLSEGIK
+270 NCPKLKDVTLAEGIK

-299 SITLPSTVTRV
+299 SITLPSTLARV
-310 NSAFM
+310 NSAFI

-327 TTVEIGSLKG
+327 TVVEIGSLAD

-346 PTNVNVNDFYCT
+346 PSNVNVNDFFCT
-358 DCSALTSVS
+358 NCTALTSVN

-373 TRISSSAFSGC
+373 TRISSTSFSGC
-384 AALASINIPTAVNAI
+384 AALTSVNIPTGVVTI
-399 GTSSFD
+399 GNNSFD
-405 GCTALTKLA
+405 GCASLAQLT
-414 MPETLASIGEYAFRN
+414 MPEPLATIGEYAFRN
-429 SGLTSLTLYR
+429 SGLTGITFQR

-454 LTSINFPANVTEIK
+454 LVSINFPANVTEIK
-468 EYTFNN
+468 EYTFND
-474 CAKLK
+474 CVKLK
-479 DIVLPN
+479 NIELPN

-494 FNGCT
+494 FNGC
-499 ALGKVTI
+499 ASLGKVTI

-570 FAANAAPEAI
+570 FAEGATPEAI
-580 SSFAFLN
+580 SDYAFLN

-598 SIKEIGRGAFYD
+598 SIKSLGTGAFYD
-610 CDTLQSITL
+610 CDTLKTVKLPTGITKIAKQAFYHCGFLQSITIPQNVTEIGAEAFAACSKLTTISLPSALTTIGIASFHSTGLTSITL
-619 PTSIKAIAG
+619 PEGMTTIEPG
-628 QTFHHCNSLKSIKI
+628 TFGKSK
-642 PEGVTSIGYDAFAYC
+642 
-657 SKLTSISLPTTLTT
+657 
-671 LGDNCFRFS
+671 
-680 GLTSIALPEG
+680 
-690 ITALPYGSFASTGLK
+690 LK
-705 SIKLPKSLTEIL
+705 SIKLSKSLKQITSNNESYNL
-717 SPANTNSFNIGYIY
+717 GSLPNKYYDFRKYINM
-731 DTEYRNF
+731 YR
-738 QKSANFNYDQSG
+738 DDSG
-750 AFYSCTKL
+750 AFQNCKEL
-758 ESIDFNGAALTS
+758 ESIDLNGAVLTI
-770 LGHAIFNECD
+770 LGSYTFNECD
-780 MLRNVNLSTTK
+780 KLRSIDLSSTK
-791 LETIPRYAFYSC
+791 LEEIPTSAFYSC
-803 DSLRTVTFPATVKT
+803 DSLRAITFPSTVKT
-817 IEYQAFYNSQSLE
+817 IGQQAFYYNLSLE
-830 TLKMPA
+830 SLKMPA
-836 ALSSIG
+836 ALTSIYN
-842 DNAFGYCKKIRSID
+842 NAFNECKKIRSID
-856 LSATSLTKISG
+856 LSATSLTKIES
-867 WFRNIDSLR
+867 WFSNVDSLR
-876 VVKLPAT
+876 TVKLPST
-883 VIEIEQQAFEYS
+883 VIEIGESAFAGS

-922 DFSATKLTTIK
+922 DLSATQFTTIN
-933 NWFSENNKLR
+933 NWFANNNKLR

-953 LEENAFSGC
+953 LGENAFNNC
-962 YIQEINF
+962 YITGINF
-969 PANLTSIGRNA
+969 PSSLTTISNNA
-980 LNRCQIDTLRLPAT
+980 LNYCQIDTLRLPAT
-994 VTEIGEQA
+994 VTEIGNSA

-1016 ITKINSGAFY
+1016 VTKINSNAFY
-1026 EAEIKSSLN
+1026 DAEIRGSLN
-1035 ITPNAALAWGD
+1035 ITPNAALAWAD
-1046 GGYTPFRCSG
+1046 GTPFRCYGS
-1056 NEYISDENGSYNRYY
+1056 EYITNEDGTSYNRYW
-1071 HLPDVHWNSAA
+1071 HLPDVYWNSAA

-1098 ANGAVSSNNDI
+1098 ANGSVSNNNDI
-1109 GYIFYNGMTKRI
+1109 GYIFYNGLTKRI

-1289 DTVYVLNENNYYN
+1289 DTVYVLNENNSYYADDK
-1302 TDEKNY
+1302 TY
-1308 PAGSVFI
+1308 QRGSVFI
-1315 KNYSEHYS
+1315 KNYSERYS

>member
-7 FYALVCILFASICSL
+7 FYACICMLLIGIGSL
-22 QAKVVTLTEAG
+22 QAKEVTLTEAG
-33 TLSGMISDSELASL
+33 TLSGMISNEELNSL
-47 TELTVNGPINGS
+47 TELTVNGPVNGS

-71 KTLDLKNASIV
+71 KTLNMKNARIV
-82 KGGDSYYLT
+82 EGGDSYYLT
-91 NYFTQDDVIGDYMF
+91 DKFTQNDVIGDYMF

-110 MEKIVMPKNVWAI
+110 MEKIVMPKDVWTI
-123 GSWNSDNPWNAEKT
+123 GSWNNNNPWNADKT
-137 KVGGRPNSY
+137 KLSGHPASYNSSY
-146 YSDYQNN
+146 NNN
-153 DQFGCAS
+153 DNFGCAS
-160 FYQCVNLK
+160 FYQCVNLR
-168 EIEFPSALIYMG
+168 EIEFPTTLVYIC
-180 SKAFGNCVKLTSITI
+180 SKAFGNCVKLTSVTI
-195 PEGVELMGNSVF
+195 PEGVELLGNSIF
-207 RNCTELVSASLPS
+207 RNCSELVSASLPS

-228 NIEDY
+228 NSENY
-233 DIRNYTGY
+233 DIINYAGY
-241 INIDGTY
+241 KNINGAM
-248 DSDTDLSFPNYSN
+248 DSNSN
-261 EYGCLATFY
+261 ISQPSYESSYGCLATFY
-270 NCPKLKNVTLSEGIK
+270 NCPKLKDVTLAEGIK

-299 SITLPSTVTRV
+299 SITLPSTLARV
-310 NSAFM
+310 NSAFI

-327 TTVEIGSLKG
+327 TVVEIGSLAD

-346 PTNVNVNDFYCT
+346 PSNVNVNDFFCT
-358 DCSALTSVS
+358 NCTALTSVN

-373 TRISSSAFSGC
+373 TRISSTSFSGC
-384 AALASINIPTAVNAI
+384 AALTSVNIPTGVVTI
-399 GTSSFD
+399 GNNSFD
-405 GCTALTKLA
+405 SCASLAQLT
-414 MPETLASIGEYAFRN
+414 MPEPLATIGEYAFRN
-429 SGLTSLTLYR
+429 SGLTGITFQR

-454 LTSINFPANVTEIK
+454 LVSINFPANVTEIK
-468 EYTFNN
+468 EYTFND
-474 CAKLK
+474 CVKLK
-479 DIVLPN
+479 NIELPN

-494 FNGCT
+494 FNGC
-499 ALGKVTI
+499 ASLGKVTI

-570 FAANAAPEAI
+570 FAEGATPEAI
-580 SSFAFLN
+580 SDYAFLN

-598 SIKEIGRGAFYD
+598 SIKSLGTGAFYD
-610 CDTLQSITL
+610 CDTLKTVKLPTGITKIAKQAFYHCGFLQSITIPQNVTEIGAEAFAACSKLTTISLPSALTTIGIASFHSTGLTSITL
-619 PTSIKAIAG
+619 PEGMTTIEPG
-628 QTFHHCNSLKSIKI
+628 TFGKSK
-642 PEGVTSIGYDAFAYC
+642 
-657 SKLTSISLPTTLTT
+657 
-671 LGDNCFRFS
+671 
-680 GLTSIALPEG
+680 
-690 ITALPYGSFASTGLK
+690 LK
-705 SIKLPKSLTEIL
+705 SIKLSKSLKQITSNNESYNL
-717 SPANTNSFNIGYIY
+717 GSLPNEYYDFRKYINM
-731 DTEYRNF
+731 YR
-738 QKSANFNYDQSG
+738 DDSG
-750 AFYSCTKL
+750 AFQNCKEL
-758 ESIDFNGAALTS
+758 ESIDLNGAVLTI
-770 LGHAIFNECD
+770 LGSYTFNECD
-780 MLRNVNLSTTK
+780 KLRSIDLSSTK
-791 LETIPRYAFYSC
+791 LEEIPTSAFYSC
-803 DSLRTVTFPATVKT
+803 DSLRAITFPSTVKT
-817 IEYQAFYNSQSLE
+817 IGQQAFYYNLSLE
-830 TLKMPA
+830 SLKMPA
-836 ALSSIG
+836 ALTSIYN
-842 DNAFGYCKKIRSID
+842 NAFNECKKIRSID
-856 LSATSLTKISG
+856 LSATSLTKIES
-867 WFRNIDSLR
+867 WFSNVDSLR
-876 VVKLPAT
+876 TVKLPST
-883 VIEIEQQAFEYS
+883 VIEIGESAFAGS

-922 DFSATKLTTIK
+922 DLSATQFTTIN
-933 NWFSENNKLR
+933 NWFANNNKLR

-953 LEENAFSGC
+953 LGENAFNNC
-962 YIQEINF
+962 YITGINF
-969 PANLTSIGRNA
+969 PSSLTTISNNA
-980 LNRCQIDTLRLPAT
+980 LNYCQIDTLRLPAT
-994 VTEIGEQA
+994 VTEIGNSA

-1016 ITKINSGAFY
+1016 VTKINSNAFY
-1026 EAEIKSSLN
+1026 DAEIRGSLN
-1035 ITPNAALAWGD
+1035 ITPNAALAWAD
-1046 GGYTPFRCSG
+1046 GTPFRCYGS
-1056 NEYISDENGSYNRYY
+1056 EYITNEDGTSYNRYW
-1071 HLPDVHWNSAA
+1071 HLPDVYWNSAA

-1098 ANGAVSSNNDI
+1098 ANGSVSNNNDI
-1109 GYIFYNGMTKRI
+1109 GYIFYNGLTKRI

-1289 DTVYVLNENNYYN
+1289 DTVYVLNENNSYYADDK
-1302 TDEKNY
+1302 TY
-1308 PAGSVFI
+1308 QRGSVFI
-1315 KNYSEHYS
+1315 KNYSERYS

>member
-7 FYALVCILFASICSL
+7 FYACICMLLIGIGSL
-22 QAKVVTLTEAG
+22 QAKEVTLTEAG
-33 TLSGMISDSELASL
+33 TLSGMISNEELNSL
-47 TELTVNGPINGS
+47 TELTVNGPVNGS

-71 KTLDLKNASIV
+71 KTLNMKNARIV
-82 KGGDSYYLT
+82 EGGDSYYLT
-91 NYFTQDDVIGDYMF
+91 DKFTQNDVIGDYMF

-110 MEKIVMPKNVWAI
+110 MEKIVMPKDVWTI
-123 GSWNSDNPWNAEKT
+123 GSWNNNNPWNADKT
-137 KVGGRPNSY
+137 KLSGHPASYNSSY
-146 YSDYQNN
+146 NNN
-153 DQFGCAS
+153 DNFGCAS
-160 FYQCVNLK
+160 FYQCVNLR
-168 EIEFPSALIYMG
+168 EIEFPTTLVYIC
-180 SKAFGNCVKLTSITI
+180 SKAFGNCVKLTSVTI
-195 PEGVELMGNSVF
+195 PEGVELLGNSIF
-207 RNCTELVSASLPS
+207 RNCSELVSASLPS

-228 NIEDY
+228 NSENY
-233 DIRNYTGY
+233 DIINYAGY
-241 INIDGTY
+241 KNINGAM
-248 DSDTDLSFPNYSN
+248 DSNSN
-261 EYGCLATFY
+261 ISQPSYESSYGCLATFY
-270 NCPKLKNVTLSEGIK
+270 NCPKLKDVTLAEGIK

-299 SITLPSTVTRV
+299 SITLPSTLARV
-310 NSAFM
+310 NSAFI

-327 TTVEIGSLKG
+327 TVVEIGSLAD

-346 PTNVNVNDFYCT
+346 PSNVNVNDFFCT
-358 DCSALTSVS
+358 NCTALTSVN

-373 TRISSSAFSGC
+373 TRISSTSFSGC
-384 AALASINIPTAVNAI
+384 AALTSVNIPTGVVTI
-399 GTSSFD
+399 GNNSFA
-405 GCTALTKLA
+405 GCASLAQLT
-414 MPETLASIGEYAFRN
+414 MPEPLATIGEYAFRN
-429 SGLTSLTLYR
+429 SGLTGITFQR

-454 LTSINFPANVTEIK
+454 LVSINFPANVTEIK
-468 EYTFNN
+468 EYTFND
-474 CAKLK
+474 CVKLK
-479 DIVLPN
+479 NIELPN

-494 FNGCT
+494 FNGC
-499 ALGKVTI
+499 ASLGKVTI

-570 FAANAAPEAI
+570 FAEGATPEAI
-580 SSFAFLN
+580 SDYAFLN

-598 SIKEIGRGAFYD
+598 SIKSLGTGAFYD
-610 CDTLQSITL
+610 CDTLKTVKLPTGITKIAKQAFYHCGFLQSITIPQNVTEIGAEAFAACSKLTTISLPSALTTIGIASFHSTGLTSITL
-619 PTSIKAIAG
+619 PEGMTTIEPG
-628 QTFHHCNSLKSIKI
+628 TFGKSK
-642 PEGVTSIGYDAFAYC
+642 
-657 SKLTSISLPTTLTT
+657 
-671 LGDNCFRFS
+671 
-680 GLTSIALPEG
+680 
-690 ITALPYGSFASTGLK
+690 LK
-705 SIKLPKSLTEIL
+705 SIKLSKSLKQITSNNESYNL
-717 SPANTNSFNIGYIY
+717 GSLPNEYYDFRKYINM
-731 DTEYRNF
+731 YR
-738 QKSANFNYDQSG
+738 DDSG
-750 AFYSCTKL
+750 AFQNCKEL
-758 ESIDFNGAALTS
+758 ESIDLNGAVLTI
-770 LGHAIFNECD
+770 LGSYTFNECD
-780 MLRNVNLSTTK
+780 KLRSIDLSSTK
-791 LETIPRYAFYSC
+791 LEEIPTSAFYSC
-803 DSLRTVTFPATVKT
+803 DSLRAITFPSTVKT
-817 IEYQAFYNSQSLE
+817 IGQQAFYYNLSLE
-830 TLKMPA
+830 SLKMPA
-836 ALSSIG
+836 ALTSIYN
-842 DNAFGYCKKIRSID
+842 NAFNECKKIRSID
-856 LSATSLTKISG
+856 LSATSLTKIES
-867 WFRNIDSLR
+867 WFSNVDSLR
-876 VVKLPAT
+876 TVKLPST
-883 VIEIEQQAFEYS
+883 VIEIGESAFAGS

-922 DFSATKLTTIK
+922 DLSATQFTTIN
-933 NWFSENNKLR
+933 NWFANNNKLR

-953 LEENAFSGC
+953 LGENAFNNC
-962 YIQEINF
+962 YITGINF
-969 PANLTSIGRNA
+969 PSSLTTISNNA
-980 LNRCQIDTLRLPAT
+980 LNYCQIDTLRLPAT
-994 VTEIGEQA
+994 VTEIGNSA

-1016 ITKINSGAFY
+1016 VTKINSNAFY
-1026 EAEIKSSLN
+1026 DAEIRGSLN
-1035 ITPNAALAWGD
+1035 ITPNAALAWAD
-1046 GGYTPFRCSG
+1046 GTPFRCYGS
-1056 NEYISDENGSYNRYY
+1056 EYITNEDGTSYNRYW
-1071 HLPDVHWNSAA
+1071 HLPDVYWNSAA

-1098 ANGAVSSNNDI
+1098 ANGSVSNNNDI
-1109 GYIFYNGMTKRI
+1109 GYIFYNGLTKRI

-1289 DTVYVLNENNYYN
+1289 DTVYVLNENNSYYADDK
-1302 TDEKNY
+1302 TY
-1308 PAGSVFI
+1308 QRGSVFI
-1315 KNYSEHYS
+1315 KNYSERYS

>member
-7 FYALVCILFASICSL
+7 FYACICMLLIGIGSL
-22 QAKVVTLTEAG
+22 QAKEVTLTEAG
-33 TLSGMISDSELASL
+33 TLSGMISNEELNSL
-47 TELTVNGPINGS
+47 TELTVNGPVNGS

-71 KTLDLKNASIV
+71 KTLNMKNARIV
-82 KGGDSYYLT
+82 EGGDSYYLT
-91 NYFTQDDVIGDYMF
+91 DKFTQNDVIGDYMF

-110 MEKIVMPKNVWAI
+110 MEKIVMPKDVWTI
-123 GSWNSDNPWNAEKT
+123 GSWNNNNPWNADKT
-137 KVGGRPNSY
+137 KLSGHPASYNSSY
-146 YSDYQNN
+146 NNN
-153 DQFGCAS
+153 DNFGCAS
-160 FYQCVNLK
+160 FYQCVNLR
-168 EIEFPSALIYMG
+168 EIEFPTTLVYIC
-180 SKAFGNCVKLTSITI
+180 SKAFGNCVKLTSVTI
-195 PEGVELMGNSVF
+195 PEGVELLGNSIF
-207 RNCTELVSASLPS
+207 YSCSELVSASLPS

-228 NIEDY
+228 NSENY
-233 DIRNYTGY
+233 DIINYAGY
-241 INIDGTY
+241 KNINGAM
-248 DSDTDLSFPNYSN
+248 DSNSN
-261 EYGCLATFY
+261 ISQPSYESSYGCLATFY
-270 NCPKLKNVTLSEGIK
+270 NCPKLKDVTLAEGIK

-299 SITLPSTVTRV
+299 SITLPSTLARV
-310 NSAFM
+310 NSAFI

-327 TTVEIGSLKG
+327 TVVEIGSLAD

-346 PTNVNVNDFYCT
+346 PSNVNVNDFFCT
-358 DCSALTSVS
+358 NCTALTSVN

-373 TRISSSAFSGC
+373 TRISSTSFSGC
-384 AALASINIPTAVNAI
+384 AALTSVNIPTGVVTI
-399 GTSSFD
+399 GNNSFD
-405 GCTALTKLA
+405 GCASLAQLT
-414 MPETLASIGEYAFRN
+414 MPEPLATIGEYAFRN
-429 SGLTSLTLYR
+429 SGLTGITFQR

-454 LTSINFPANVTEIK
+454 LVSINFPANVTEIK
-468 EYTFNN
+468 EYTFND
-474 CAKLK
+474 CVKLK
-479 DIVLPN
+479 NIELPN

-494 FNGCT
+494 FNGC
-499 ALGKVTI
+499 ASLGKVTI

-570 FAANAAPEAI
+570 FAEGATPEAI
-580 SSFAFLN
+580 SDYAFLN

-598 SIKEIGRGAFYD
+598 SIKSLGTGAFYD
-610 CDTLQSITL
+610 CDTLKTVKLPTGITKIAKQAFYHCGFLQSITIPQNVTEIGAEAFAACSKLTTISLPSALTTIGIASFHSTGLTSITL
-619 PTSIKAIAG
+619 PEGMTTIEPG
-628 QTFHHCNSLKSIKI
+628 TFGKSK
-642 PEGVTSIGYDAFAYC
+642 
-657 SKLTSISLPTTLTT
+657 
-671 LGDNCFRFS
+671 
-680 GLTSIALPEG
+680 
-690 ITALPYGSFASTGLK
+690 LK
-705 SIKLPKSLTEIL
+705 SIKLSKSLKQITSNNESYNL
-717 SPANTNSFNIGYIY
+717 GSLPNEYYDFRKYINM
-731 DTEYRNF
+731 YR
-738 QKSANFNYDQSG
+738 DDSG
-750 AFYSCTKL
+750 AFQNCKEL
-758 ESIDFNGAALTS
+758 ESIDLNGAVLTI
-770 LGHAIFNECD
+770 LGSYTFNECD
-780 MLRNVNLSTTK
+780 KLRSIDLSSTK
-791 LETIPRYAFYSC
+791 LEEIPTSAFYSC
-803 DSLRTVTFPATVKT
+803 DSLRAITFPSTVKT
-817 IEYQAFYNSQSLE
+817 IGQQAFYYNLSLE
-830 TLKMPA
+830 SLKMPA
-836 ALSSIG
+836 ALTSIYN
-842 DNAFGYCKKIRSID
+842 NAFNECKKIRSID
-856 LSATSLTKISG
+856 LSATSLTKIES
-867 WFRNIDSLR
+867 WFSNVDSLR
-876 VVKLPAT
+876 TVKLPST
-883 VIEIEQQAFEYS
+883 VIEIGESAFAGS

-922 DFSATKLTTIK
+922 DLSATQFTTIN
-933 NWFSENNKLR
+933 NWFANNNKLR

-953 LEENAFSGC
+953 LGENAFNNC
-962 YIQEINF
+962 YITGINF
-969 PANLTSIGRNA
+969 PSSLTTISNNA
-980 LNRCQIDTLRLPAT
+980 LNYCQIDTLRLPAT
-994 VTEIGEQA
+994 VTEIGNSA

-1016 ITKINSGAFY
+1016 VTKINSNAFY
-1026 EAEIKSSLN
+1026 DAEIRGSLN
-1035 ITPNAALAWGD
+1035 ITPNAALAWAD
-1046 GGYTPFRCSG
+1046 GTPFRCYGS
-1056 NEYISDENGSYNRYY
+1056 EYITNEDGTSYNRYW
-1071 HLPDVHWNSAA
+1071 HLPDVYWNSAA

-1098 ANGAVSSNNDI
+1098 ANGSVSNNNDI
-1109 GYIFYNGMTKRI
+1109 GYIFYNGLTKRI

-1289 DTVYVLNENNYYN
+1289 DTVYVLNENNSYYADDK
-1302 TDEKNY
+1302 TY
-1308 PAGSVFI
+1308 QRGSVFI
-1315 KNYSEHYS
+1315 KNYSERYS

>member
-7 FYALVCILFASICSL
+7 FYALICILFASICSL

-33 TLSGMISDSELASL
+33 TLSGMINDSELASL

-71 KTLDLKNASIV
+71 KTLDLKNANIV

-91 NYFTQDDVIGDYMF
+91 NYFTQDNVIGDYMF

-110 MEKIVMPKNVWAI
+110 LEKIAMPKDVWAI

-137 KVGGRPNSY
+137 KIGGYPNNYDSY
-146 YSDYQNN
+146 YNNN

-168 EIEFPSALIYMG
+168 EIEFPSTLVYIG

-207 RNCTELVSASLPS
+207 MNCAELISASLPS
-220 TLGNLNKM
+220 TLGNPNKM
-228 NIEDY
+228 DIEDWQIRDYAGYNNINGAQDRDY
-233 DIRNYTGY
+233 DT
-241 INIDGTY
+241 
-248 DSDTDLSFPNYSN
+248 SSA
-261 EYGCLATFY
+261 EYYAHRGCLATFY
-270 NCPKLKNVTLSEGIK
+270 NCPKLKNVTLAEGIK

-315 GCSGLTEITFPE
+315 GCSGLTKITFPE
-327 TTVEIGSLKG
+327 TTVEIGSLQG

-384 AALASINIPTAVNAI
+384 AALASINIPTAVNSI

-405 GCTALTKLA
+405 GCAALASLT

-439 NLTIIGKYAFDGCKD
+439 NLTIIGKNAFDGCTE

-494 FNGCT
+494 FNGCSS
-499 ALGKVTI
+499 LGKVTI

-619 PTSIKAIAG
+619 STSIKAIAE

-642 PEGVTSIGYDAFAYC
+642 PEGVTEIGYDAF
-657 SKLTSISLPTTLTT
+657 
-671 LGDNCFRFS
+671 
-680 GLTSIALPEG
+680 
-690 ITALPYGSFASTGLK
+690 SFC
-705 SIKLPKSLTEIL
+705 
-717 SPANTNSFNIGYIY
+717 Y
-731 DTEYRNF
+731 
-738 QKSANFNYDQSG
+738 
-750 AFYSCTKL
+750 
-758 ESIDFNGAALTS
+758 
-770 LGHAIFNECD
+770 
-780 MLRNVNLSTTK
+780 
-791 LETIPRYAFYSC
+791 
-803 DSLRTVTFPATVKT
+803 
-817 IEYQAFYNSQSLE
+817 
-830 TLKMPA
+830 
-836 ALSSIG
+836 
-842 DNAFGYCKKIRSID
+842 
-856 LSATSLTKISG
+856 
-867 WFRNIDSLR
+867 
-876 VVKLPAT
+876 
-883 VIEIEQQAFEYS
+883 
-895 PIEEINFPASLTTIG
+895 IEEINFPAALTTIG
-910 NYAFSGNRLKTV
+910 ARS
-922 DFSATKLTTIK
+922 
-933 NWFSENNKLR
+933 LR
-943 TVKLPETVTT
+943 Y
-953 LEENAFSGC
+953 C
-962 YIQEINF
+962 
-969 PANLTSIGRNA
+969 R
-980 LNRCQIDTLRLPAT
+980 IDTLRLPAT
-994 VTEIGEQA
+994 VTEIGQNA
-1002 FRYAKFDCVEIPST
+1002 FYYAKFDCVEIPST

-1026 EAEIKSSLN
+1026 EAEIRGSLN

-1046 GGYTPFRCSG
+1046 GGYTPFRCYG
-1056 NEYISDENGSYNRYY
+1056 NEYITNEDGTSYNRYY
-1071 HLPDVHWNSAA
+1071 HLPDVYWNSAA

-1109 GYIFYNGMTKRI
+1109 GYIFYNGLTKRI

-1144 INYRKYFSTT
+1144 INYRKHFSTN

-1209 ELGTDGNYKAA
+1209 ELGTDGKYKAA

-1231 CMPNNDKYPS
+1231 CMPNNEKYPS

-1323 SDPAVYPF
+1323 NPAVYPF

-1346 APMLYSIGGSDGT
+1346 APMLYSIGGGDGT

>member
-7 FYALVCILFASICSL
+7 FYACICMLLIGIGSL
-22 QAKVVTLTEAG
+22 QAKEVTLTEAG
-33 TLSGMISDSELASL
+33 TLSGMISNEELNSL
-47 TELTVNGPINGS
+47 TELTVNGPVNGS

-71 KTLDLKNASIV
+71 KTLNMKNARIV
-82 KGGDSYYLT
+82 EGGDSYYLT
-91 NYFTQDDVIGDYMF
+91 DKFTQNDVIGDYMF

-110 MEKIVMPKNVWAI
+110 MEKIVMPKDVWTI
-123 GSWNSDNPWNAEKT
+123 GSWNNNNPWNADKT
-137 KVGGRPNSY
+137 KLSGHPASYNSSY
-146 YSDYQNN
+146 NNN
-153 DQFGCAS
+153 DNFGCAS
-160 FYQCVNLK
+160 FYQCVNLR
-168 EIEFPSALIYMG
+168 EIEFPTTLVYIC
-180 SKAFGNCVKLTSITI
+180 SKAFGNCVKLTSVTI
-195 PEGVELMGNSVF
+195 PEGVELLGNSIF
-207 RNCTELVSASLPS
+207 RNCSELVSASLPS

-228 NIEDY
+228 NSENY
-233 DIRNYTGY
+233 DIINYAGY
-241 INIDGTY
+241 KNINGAM
-248 DSDTDLSFPNYSN
+248 DSNSN
-261 EYGCLATFY
+261 ISQPSYESSYGCLATFY
-270 NCPKLKNVTLSEGIK
+270 NCPKLKDVTLAEGIK

-299 SITLPSTVTRV
+299 SITLPSTLTRV
-310 NSAFM
+310 NSAFI

-327 TTVEIGSLKG
+327 TVVEIGSLAD

-346 PTNVNVNDFYCT
+346 PSNVNVNDFFCT
-358 DCSALTSVS
+358 NCTALTSVN

-373 TRISSSAFSGC
+373 TRISSTSFSGC
-384 AALASINIPTAVNAI
+384 AALTSVNIPTGVVTI
-399 GTSSFD
+399 GNNSFD
-405 GCTALTKLA
+405 GCASLAQLT
-414 MPETLASIGEYAFRN
+414 MPEPLATIGEYAFRN
-429 SGLTSLTLYR
+429 SGLTGITFQR

-454 LTSINFPANVTEIK
+454 LVSINFPANVTEIK
-468 EYTFNN
+468 EYTFND
-474 CAKLK
+474 CVKLK
-479 DIVLPN
+479 NIELPN

-494 FNGCT
+494 FNGC
-499 ALGKVTI
+499 ASLGKVTI

-570 FAANAAPEAI
+570 FAEGATPEAI
-580 SSFAFLN
+580 SDYAFLN

-598 SIKEIGRGAFYD
+598 SIKSLGTGAFYD
-610 CDTLQSITL
+610 CDTLKTVKLPTGITKIAKQAFYHCGFLQSITIPQSVTEIGAEAFAACSKLTAISLPSALTTIGIASFHSTGLTSITL
-619 PTSIKAIAG
+619 PEGMTTIEPG
-628 QTFHHCNSLKSIKI
+628 TFGKSK
-642 PEGVTSIGYDAFAYC
+642 
-657 SKLTSISLPTTLTT
+657 
-671 LGDNCFRFS
+671 
-680 GLTSIALPEG
+680 
-690 ITALPYGSFASTGLK
+690 LK
-705 SIKLPKSLTEIL
+705 SIKLSKSLKQITSNNESYNL
-717 SPANTNSFNIGYIY
+717 GSLPNEYYDFRKYINM
-731 DTEYRNF
+731 YR
-738 QKSANFNYDQSG
+738 DDSG
-750 AFYSCTKL
+750 AFQNCKEL
-758 ESIDFNGAALTS
+758 ESIDLNGAVLTI
-770 LGHAIFNECD
+770 LGSYTFNECD
-780 MLRNVNLSTTK
+780 KLRSIDLSSTK
-791 LETIPRYAFYSC
+791 LEEIPTSAFYSC
-803 DSLRTVTFPATVKT
+803 DSLRAITFPSTVKT
-817 IEYQAFYNSQSLE
+817 IGQQAFYYNLSLE
-830 TLKMPA
+830 SLKMPA
-836 ALSSIG
+836 ALTSIYN
-842 DNAFGYCKKIRSID
+842 NAFNECKKIRSID
-856 LSATSLTKISG
+856 LSATSLTKIES
-867 WFRNIDSLR
+867 WFSNVDSLR
-876 VVKLPAT
+876 TVKLPST
-883 VIEIEQQAFEYS
+883 VIEIGESAFAGS

-922 DFSATKLTTIK
+922 DLSATQFTTIN
-933 NWFSENNKLR
+933 NWFANNNKLR

-953 LEENAFSGC
+953 LGENAFNNC
-962 YIQEINF
+962 YITGINF
-969 PANLTSIGRNA
+969 PSSLTTISNNA
-980 LNRCQIDTLRLPAT
+980 LNYCQIDTLRLPAT
-994 VTEIGEQA
+994 VTEIGNSA

-1016 ITKINSGAFY
+1016 VTKINSNAFY
-1026 EAEIKSSLN
+1026 DAEIRGSLN
-1035 ITPNAALAWGD
+1035 ITPNAALAWAD
-1046 GGYTPFRCSG
+1046 GTPFRCYGS
-1056 NEYISDENGSYNRYY
+1056 EYITNEDGTSYNRYW
-1071 HLPDVHWNSAA
+1071 HLPDVYWNSAA

-1098 ANGAVSSNNDI
+1098 ANGSVSNNNDI
-1109 GYIFYNGMTKRI
+1109 GYIFYNGLTKRI

-1289 DTVYVLNENNYYN
+1289 DTVYVLNENNSYYADDK
-1302 TDEKNY
+1302 TY
-1308 PAGSVFI
+1308 QRGSVFI
-1315 KNYSEHYS
+1315 KNYSERYS

-1346 APMLYSIGGSDGT
+1346 APMLYSIGGSGGT

>member
-7 FYALVCILFASICSL
+7 FYACICMLLIGIGSL
-22 QAKVVTLTEAG
+22 QAKEVTLTEAG
-33 TLSGMISDSELASL
+33 TLSGMISNEELNSL
-47 TELTVNGPINGS
+47 TELTVNGPVNGS

-71 KTLDLKNASIV
+71 KTLNMKNARIV
-82 KGGDSYYLT
+82 EGGDSYYLT
-91 NYFTQDDVIGDYMF
+91 DKFTQNDVIGDYMF

-110 MEKIVMPKNVWAI
+110 MEKIVMPKDVWTI
-123 GSWNSDNPWNAEKT
+123 GSWNNNNPWNADKT
-137 KVGGRPNSY
+137 KLSGHPASYNSS
-146 YSDYQNN
+146 YSNN
-153 DQFGCAS
+153 DNFGCAS
-160 FYQCVNLK
+160 FYQCVNLR
-168 EIEFPSALIYMG
+168 EIEFPTTLVYIC
-180 SKAFGNCVKLTSITI
+180 SKAFGNCVKLTSVTI
-195 PEGVELMGNSVF
+195 PEGVELLGNSIF
-207 RNCTELVSASLPS
+207 RNCSELVSASLPS
-220 TLGNLNKM
+220 TLGNLNKINSKDYSVGYT
-228 NIEDY
+228 NINGAIDS
-233 DIRNYTGY
+233 NS
-241 INIDGTY
+241 NISQPSY
-248 DSDTDLSFPNYSN
+248 ESS
-261 EYGCLATFY
+261 YGCLATFY
-270 NCPKLKNVTLSEGIK
+270 NCPKLKDVTLAEGIK

-292 LNCTALT
+292 LNCTTLT
-299 SITLPSTVTRV
+299 SITLPSTLTRV
-310 NSAFM
+310 NSAFI

-327 TTVEIGSLKG
+327 AVVEIGSLAD

-346 PTNVNVNDFYCT
+346 PSNVNVNDFFCT
-358 DCSALTSVS
+358 NCTALTSVN

-373 TRISSSAFSGC
+373 TRISSTSFSGC
-384 AALASINIPTAVNAI
+384 AALTSVNIPTGVVTI
-399 GTSSFD
+399 GNNSFD
-405 GCTALTKLA
+405 GCASLAQLT
-414 MPETLASIGEYAFRN
+414 MPEPLATIGEYAFRN
-429 SGLTSLTLYR
+429 SGLTGITFQR

-454 LTSINFPANVTEIK
+454 LVSINFPANVTEIK
-468 EYTFNN
+468 EYTFND
-474 CAKLK
+474 CGKLK
-479 DIVLPN
+479 NIELPN

-494 FNGCT
+494 FNGC
-499 ALGKVTI
+499 ASLGKVTI

-570 FAANAAPEAI
+570 FAEGATPEAI
-580 SSFAFLN
+580 SDYAFLN

-598 SIKEIGRGAFYD
+598 SIKSLGTGAFYD
-610 CDTLQSITL
+610 CDTLKTVKLPTGITKIAKQAFYHCGFLQSITIPQSVTEIGAEAFAACSKLTTISLPSALTTIGIASFHSTGLTSITL
-619 PTSIKAIAG
+619 PEGMTTIEPG
-628 QTFHHCNSLKSIKI
+628 TFGKSK
-642 PEGVTSIGYDAFAYC
+642 
-657 SKLTSISLPTTLTT
+657 
-671 LGDNCFRFS
+671 
-680 GLTSIALPEG
+680 
-690 ITALPYGSFASTGLK
+690 LK
-705 SIKLPKSLTEIL
+705 SIKLSKSLKQITSNNESYNL
-717 SPANTNSFNIGYIY
+717 GSLPNEYYDFRKYINM
-731 DTEYRNF
+731 YR
-738 QKSANFNYDQSG
+738 DDSG
-750 AFYSCTKL
+750 AFQNCKEL
-758 ESIDFNGAALTS
+758 ESIDLNGAVLTI
-770 LGHAIFNECD
+770 LGSYTFNECD
-780 MLRNVNLSTTK
+780 KLRSIDLSSTK
-791 LETIPRYAFYSC
+791 LEEIPTSAFYSC
-803 DSLRTVTFPATVKT
+803 DSLRAITFPSTVKT
-817 IEYQAFYNSQSLE
+817 IGQQAFYYNLSLE
-830 TLKMPA
+830 SLKMPA
-836 ALSSIG
+836 ALTSIYN
-842 DNAFGYCKKIRSID
+842 NAFNECKKIRSID
-856 LSATSLTKISG
+856 LSATSLTKIES
-867 WFRNIDSLR
+867 WFSNVDSLR
-876 VVKLPAT
+876 TVKLPST
-883 VIEIEQQAFEYS
+883 VTEIGESAFAGS

-922 DFSATKLTTIK
+922 DLSATQFTTIN
-933 NWFSENNKLR
+933 NWFANNNKLR

-953 LEENAFSGC
+953 LGENAFNNC
-962 YIQEINF
+962 YITGINF
-969 PANLTSIGRNA
+969 PSSLTTISNNA
-980 LNRCQIDTLRLPAT
+980 LNYCQIDTLRLPAT
-994 VTEIGEQA
+994 VTEIGNSA

-1016 ITKINSGAFY
+1016 VTKINSNAFY
-1026 EAEIKSSLN
+1026 DAEIRGSLN
-1035 ITPNAALAWGD
+1035 ITPNAALAWAD
-1046 GGYTPFRCSG
+1046 GTPFRCYGS
-1056 NEYISDENGSYNRYY
+1056 EYITNEDGTSYNRYW
-1071 HLPDVHWNSAA
+1071 HLPDVYWNSAA

-1098 ANGAVSSNNDI
+1098 ANGSVSNNNDI
-1109 GYIFYNGMTKRI
+1109 GYIFYNGLTKRI

-1289 DTVYVLNENNYYN
+1289 DTVYVLNENNSYYADDK
-1302 TDEKNY
+1302 TY
-1308 PAGSVFI
+1308 QRGSVFI
-1315 KNYSEHYS
+1315 KNYSERYS

-1346 APMLYSIGGSDGT
+1346 APMLYSIGGGDGT

>member
-7 FYALVCILFASICSL
+7 FYACICMLLIGIGSL
-22 QAKVVTLTEAG
+22 QAKEVTLTEAG
-33 TLSGMISDSELASL
+33 TLSGMISNEELNSL
-47 TELTVNGPINGS
+47 TELTVNGPVNGS

-71 KTLDLKNASIV
+71 KTLNMKNARIV
-82 KGGDSYYLT
+82 EGGDSYYLT
-91 NYFTQDDVIGDYMF
+91 DKFTQNDVIGDYMF

-110 MEKIVMPKNVWAI
+110 MEKIVMPKDVWTI
-123 GSWNSDNPWNAEKT
+123 GSWNNNNPWNADKT
-137 KVGGRPNSY
+137 KLSGHPASYNSSY
-146 YSDYQNN
+146 NNN
-153 DQFGCAS
+153 DNFGCAS
-160 FYQCVNLK
+160 FYQCVNLR
-168 EIEFPSALIYMG
+168 EIEFPTTLVYIC
-180 SKAFGNCVKLTSITI
+180 SKAFGNCVKLTSVTI
-195 PEGVELMGNSVF
+195 PEGVELLGNSIF
-207 RNCTELVSASLPS
+207 RNCSELVSASLPS

-228 NIEDY
+228 NSENY
-233 DIRNYTGY
+233 DIINYAGY
-241 INIDGTY
+241 KNINGAM
-248 DSDTDLSFPNYSN
+248 DSNSN
-261 EYGCLATFY
+261 ISQPSYESSYGCLATFY
-270 NCPKLKNVTLSEGIK
+270 NCPKLKDVTLAEGIK

-299 SITLPSTVTRV
+299 SITLPSTLARV
-310 NSAFM
+310 NSAFI

-327 TTVEIGSLKG
+327 TVVEIGSLAD

-346 PTNVNVNDFYCT
+346 PSNVNVNDFFCT
-358 DCSALTSVS
+358 NCTALTSVN

-373 TRISSSAFSGC
+373 TRISSTSFSGC
-384 AALASINIPTAVNAI
+384 AALTSVNIPTGVVTI
-399 GTSSFD
+399 GNNSFD
-405 GCTALTKLA
+405 GCASLAQLT
-414 MPETLASIGEYAFRN
+414 MPEPLATIGEYAFRN
-429 SGLTSLTLYR
+429 SGLTGITFQR

-454 LTSINFPANVTEIK
+454 LVSINFPANVTEIK
-468 EYTFNN
+468 EYTFND
-474 CAKLK
+474 CVKLK
-479 DIVLPN
+479 NIELPN

-494 FNGCT
+494 FNGC
-499 ALGKVTI
+499 ASLGKVTI

-570 FAANAAPEAI
+570 FAEGATPEAI
-580 SSFAFLN
+580 SDYAFLN

-598 SIKEIGRGAFYD
+598 SIKSLGTGAFYD
-610 CDTLQSITL
+610 CDTLKTVKLPTGITKIAKQAFYHCGFLQSITIPQNVTEIGAEAFAACSKLTTISLPSALTTIGIASFHSTGLTSITL
-619 PTSIKAIAG
+619 PEGMTTIEPG
-628 QTFHHCNSLKSIKI
+628 TFGKSK
-642 PEGVTSIGYDAFAYC
+642 
-657 SKLTSISLPTTLTT
+657 
-671 LGDNCFRFS
+671 
-680 GLTSIALPEG
+680 
-690 ITALPYGSFASTGLK
+690 LK
-705 SIKLPKSLTEIL
+705 SIKLSKSLKQITSNNESYNL
-717 SPANTNSFNIGYIY
+717 GSLPNEYYDFRKYINM
-731 DTEYRNF
+731 YR
-738 QKSANFNYDQSG
+738 DDSG
-750 AFYSCTKL
+750 AFQNCKEL
-758 ESIDFNGAALTS
+758 ESIDLNGAVLTI
-770 LGHAIFNECD
+770 LGSYTFNECD
-780 MLRNVNLSTTK
+780 KLRSIDLSSTK
-791 LETIPRYAFYSC
+791 LEEIPTSAFYSC
-803 DSLRTVTFPATVKT
+803 DSLRAITFPSTVKT
-817 IEYQAFYNSQSLE
+817 IGQQAFYYNLSLE
-830 TLKMPA
+830 SLKMPA
-836 ALSSIG
+836 ALTSIYN
-842 DNAFGYCKKIRSID
+842 NAFNECKKIRSID
-856 LSATSLTKISG
+856 LSATSLTKIES
-867 WFRNIDSLR
+867 WFSNVDSLR
-876 VVKLPAT
+876 TVKLPST
-883 VIEIEQQAFEYS
+883 VIEIGESAFAGS

-922 DFSATKLTTIK
+922 DLSATQFTTIN
-933 NWFSENNKLR
+933 NWFANNNKLR

-953 LEENAFSGC
+953 LGENAFNNC
-962 YIQEINF
+962 YITGINF
-969 PANLTSIGRNA
+969 PSSLTTISNNA
-980 LNRCQIDTLRLPAT
+980 LNYCQIDTLRLPAT
-994 VTEIGEQA
+994 VTEIGNSA

-1016 ITKINSGAFY
+1016 VTKINSNAFY
-1026 EAEIKSSLN
+1026 DAEIRGSLN
-1035 ITPNAALAWGD
+1035 ITPNAALAWAD
-1046 GGYTPFRCSG
+1046 GTPFRCYGS
-1056 NEYISDENGSYNRYY
+1056 EYITNEDGSSYNRYW
-1071 HLPDVHWNSAA
+1071 HLPDVYWNSAA

-1098 ANGAVSSNNDI
+1098 ANGSVSNNNDI
-1109 GYIFYNGMTKRI
+1109 GYIFYNGLTKRI

-1289 DTVYVLNENNYYN
+1289 DTVYVLNENNSYYADDK
-1302 TDEKNY
+1302 TY
-1308 PAGSVFI
+1308 QRGSVFI
-1315 KNYSEHYS
+1315 KNYSERYS

>member
-7 FYALVCILFASICSL
+7 FYACICMLLIGIGSL
-22 QAKVVTLTEAG
+22 QAKEVTLTEAG
-33 TLSGMISDSELASL
+33 TLSGMISNEELNSL
-47 TELTVNGPINGS
+47 TELTVNGPVNGS

-71 KTLDLKNASIV
+71 KTLNMKNARIV
-82 KGGDSYYLT
+82 EGGDSYYLT
-91 NYFTQDDVIGDYMF
+91 DKFTQNDVIGDYMF

-110 MEKIVMPKNVWAI
+110 MEKIVMPKDVWTI
-123 GSWNSDNPWNAEKT
+123 GSWNNNNPWNADKT
-137 KVGGRPNSY
+137 KLSGHPASYNSSY
-146 YSDYQNN
+146 N
-153 DQFGCAS
+153 DNDNFGCAS
-160 FYQCVNLK
+160 FYQCVNLR
-168 EIEFPSALIYMG
+168 EIEFPTTLVYIC
-180 SKAFGNCVKLTSITI
+180 SKAFGNCVKLTSVTI
-195 PEGVELMGNSVF
+195 PEGVELLGNSIF
-207 RNCTELVSASLPS
+207 RNCSELVSASLPS

-228 NIEDY
+228 NSENY
-233 DIRNYTGY
+233 DIINYAGY
-241 INIDGTY
+241 KNINGAM
-248 DSDTDLSFPNYSN
+248 DSNSN
-261 EYGCLATFY
+261 ISQPSYESSYGCLATFY
-270 NCPKLKNVTLSEGIK
+270 NCPKLKDVTLAEGIK

-299 SITLPSTVTRV
+299 SITLPSTLTRV
-310 NSAFM
+310 NSAFI

-327 TTVEIGSLKG
+327 TVVEIGSLAD

-346 PTNVNVNDFYCT
+346 PSNVNVNDFFCT
-358 DCSALTSVS
+358 NCTALTSVN

-373 TRISSSAFSGC
+373 TRISSTSFSGC
-384 AALASINIPTAVNAI
+384 AALTSVNIPTGVVTI
-399 GTSSFD
+399 GNNSFD
-405 GCTALTKLA
+405 GCASLAQLT
-414 MPETLASIGEYAFRN
+414 MPEPLATIGEYAFRN
-429 SGLTSLTLYR
+429 SGLTGITFQR

-454 LTSINFPANVTEIK
+454 LVSINFPANVTEIK
-468 EYTFNN
+468 EYTFND
-474 CAKLK
+474 CVKLK
-479 DIVLPN
+479 NIELPN

-494 FNGCT
+494 FNGC
-499 ALGKVTI
+499 ASLGKVTI

-570 FAANAAPEAI
+570 FAEGATPEAI
-580 SSFAFLN
+580 SDYAFLN

-598 SIKEIGRGAFYD
+598 SIKSLGTGAFYD
-610 CDTLQSITL
+610 CDTLKTVKLPTGITKIAKQAFYHCGFLQSITIPQSVTEIGAEAFAACSKLTAISLPSALTTIGIASFHSTGLTSITL
-619 PTSIKAIAG
+619 PEGMTTIEPG
-628 QTFHHCNSLKSIKI
+628 TFGKSK
-642 PEGVTSIGYDAFAYC
+642 
-657 SKLTSISLPTTLTT
+657 
-671 LGDNCFRFS
+671 
-680 GLTSIALPEG
+680 
-690 ITALPYGSFASTGLK
+690 LK
-705 SIKLPKSLTEIL
+705 SIKLSKSLKQITSNNESYNL
-717 SPANTNSFNIGYIY
+717 GSLPNEYYDFRKYINM
-731 DTEYRNF
+731 YR
-738 QKSANFNYDQSG
+738 DDSG
-750 AFYSCTKL
+750 AFQNCKEL
-758 ESIDFNGAALTS
+758 ESIDLNGAVLTI
-770 LGHAIFNECD
+770 LGSYTFNECD
-780 MLRNVNLSTTK
+780 KLRSIDLSSTK
-791 LETIPRYAFYSC
+791 LEEIPTSAFYSC
-803 DSLRTVTFPATVKT
+803 DSLRAITFPSTVKT
-817 IEYQAFYNSQSLE
+817 IGQQAFYYNLSLE
-830 TLKMPA
+830 SLKMPA
-836 ALSSIG
+836 ALTSIYN
-842 DNAFGYCKKIRSID
+842 NAFNECKKIRSID
-856 LSATSLTKISG
+856 LSATSLTKIES
-867 WFRNIDSLR
+867 WFSNVDSLR
-876 VVKLPAT
+876 TVKLPST
-883 VIEIEQQAFEYS
+883 VIEIGESAFAGS

-922 DFSATKLTTIK
+922 DLSATQFTTIN
-933 NWFSENNKLR
+933 NWFANNNKLR

-953 LEENAFSGC
+953 LGENAFNNC
-962 YIQEINF
+962 YITGINF
-969 PANLTSIGRNA
+969 PSSLTTISNNA
-980 LNRCQIDTLRLPAT
+980 LNYCQIDTLRLPAT
-994 VTEIGEQA
+994 VTEIGNSA

-1016 ITKINSGAFY
+1016 VTKINSNAFY
-1026 EAEIKSSLN
+1026 DAEIRGSLN
-1035 ITPNAALAWGD
+1035 ITPNAALAWAD
-1046 GGYTPFRCSG
+1046 GTPFRCYGS
-1056 NEYISDENGSYNRYY
+1056 EYITNEDGTSYNRYW
-1071 HLPDVHWNSAA
+1071 HLPDVYWNSAA

-1098 ANGAVSSNNDI
+1098 ANGSVSNNNDI
-1109 GYIFYNGMTKRI
+1109 GYIFYNGLTKRI

-1289 DTVYVLNENNYYN
+1289 DTVYVLNENNSYYADDK
-1302 TDEKNY
+1302 TY
-1308 PAGSVFI
+1308 QRGSVFI
-1315 KNYSEHYS
+1315 KNYSERYS

>member
-7 FYALVCILFASICSL
+7 FYACICMLLIGIGSL
-22 QAKVVTLTEAG
+22 QAKEVTLTEAG
-33 TLSGMISDSELASL
+33 TLSGMISNEELNSL
-47 TELTVNGPINGS
+47 TELTVNGPVNGS

-71 KTLDLKNASIV
+71 KTLNMKNARIV
-82 KGGDSYYLT
+82 EGGDSYYLT
-91 NYFTQDDVIGDYMF
+91 DKFTQNDVIGDYMF

-110 MEKIVMPKNVWAI
+110 MEKIVMPKDVWTI
-123 GSWNSDNPWNAEKT
+123 GSWNNNNPWNADKT
-137 KVGGRPNSY
+137 KLSGHPASYNSSY
-146 YSDYQNN
+146 N
-153 DQFGCAS
+153 DNDNFGCAS
-160 FYQCVNLK
+160 FYQCVNLR
-168 EIEFPSALIYMG
+168 EIEFPTTLVYIC
-180 SKAFGNCVKLTSITI
+180 SKAFGNCVKLTSVTI
-195 PEGVELMGNSVF
+195 PEGVELLGNSIF
-207 RNCTELVSASLPS
+207 SGCSELVSASLPS

-228 NIEDY
+228 NSENY
-233 DIRNYTGY
+233 DIINYAGY
-241 INIDGTY
+241 KNINGAM
-248 DSDTDLSFPNYSN
+248 DSNSN
-261 EYGCLATFY
+261 ISQPSYESSYGCLATFY
-270 NCPKLKNVTLSEGIK
+270 NCPKLKDVTLAEGIK

-299 SITLPSTVTRV
+299 SITLPSTLARV
-310 NSAFM
+310 NSAFI

-327 TTVEIGSLKG
+327 TVVEIGSLAD

-346 PTNVNVNDFYCT
+346 PSNVNVNDFFCT
-358 DCSALTSVS
+358 NCTALTSVN

-373 TRISSSAFSGC
+373 TRISSTSFSGC
-384 AALASINIPTAVNAI
+384 AALTSVNIPTGVVTI
-399 GTSSFD
+399 GNNSFD
-405 GCTALTKLA
+405 GCASLAQLT
-414 MPETLASIGEYAFRN
+414 MPEPLATIGEYAFRN
-429 SGLTSLTLYR
+429 SGLTGITFQR

-454 LTSINFPANVTEIK
+454 LVSINFPANVTEIK
-468 EYTFNN
+468 EYTFND
-474 CAKLK
+474 CVKLK
-479 DIVLPN
+479 NIELPN

-494 FNGCT
+494 FNGC
-499 ALGKVTI
+499 ASLGKVTI

-570 FAANAAPEAI
+570 FAEGATPEAI
-580 SSFAFLN
+580 SDYAFLN

-598 SIKEIGRGAFYD
+598 SIKSLGTGAFYD
-610 CDTLQSITL
+610 CDTLKTVKLPTGITKIAKQAFYHCGFLQSITIPQSVTEIGAEAFAACSKLTAISLPSALTTIGIASFHSTGLTSITL
-619 PTSIKAIAG
+619 PEGMTTIEPG
-628 QTFHHCNSLKSIKI
+628 TFGKSK
-642 PEGVTSIGYDAFAYC
+642 
-657 SKLTSISLPTTLTT
+657 
-671 LGDNCFRFS
+671 
-680 GLTSIALPEG
+680 
-690 ITALPYGSFASTGLK
+690 LK
-705 SIKLPKSLTEIL
+705 SIKLSKSLKQITSNNESYNL
-717 SPANTNSFNIGYIY
+717 GSLPNEYYDFRKYINM
-731 DTEYRNF
+731 YR
-738 QKSANFNYDQSG
+738 DDSG
-750 AFYSCTKL
+750 AFQNCKEL
-758 ESIDFNGAALTS
+758 ESIDLNGAVLTI
-770 LGHAIFNECD
+770 LGSYTFNECD
-780 MLRNVNLSTTK
+780 KLRSIDLSSTK
-791 LETIPRYAFYSC
+791 LEEIPTSAFYSC
-803 DSLRTVTFPATVKT
+803 DSLRAITFPSTVKT
-817 IEYQAFYNSQSLE
+817 IGQQAFYYNLSLE
-830 TLKMPA
+830 SLKMPA
-836 ALSSIG
+836 ALTSIYN
-842 DNAFGYCKKIRSID
+842 NAFNECKKIRSID
-856 LSATSLTKISG
+856 LSATSLTKIES
-867 WFRNIDSLR
+867 WFSNVDSLR
-876 VVKLPAT
+876 TVKLPST
-883 VIEIEQQAFEYS
+883 VIEIGESAFAGS

-922 DFSATKLTTIK
+922 DLSATQFTTIN
-933 NWFSENNKLR
+933 NWFANNNKLR

-953 LEENAFSGC
+953 LGENAFNNC
-962 YIQEINF
+962 YITGINF
-969 PANLTSIGRNA
+969 PSSLTTISNNA
-980 LNRCQIDTLRLPAT
+980 LNYCQIDTLRLPAT
-994 VTEIGEQA
+994 VTEIGNSA

-1016 ITKINSGAFY
+1016 VTKINSNAFY
-1026 EAEIKSSLN
+1026 DAEIRGSLN
-1035 ITPNAALAWGD
+1035 ITPNAALAWAD
-1046 GGYTPFRCSG
+1046 GTPFRCYGS
-1056 NEYISDENGSYNRYY
+1056 EYITNEDGTSYNRYW
-1071 HLPDVHWNSAA
+1071 HLPDVYWNSAA

-1098 ANGAVSSNNDI
+1098 ANGSVSNNNDI
-1109 GYIFYNGMTKRI
+1109 GYIFYNGLTKRI

-1289 DTVYVLNENNYYN
+1289 DTVYVLNENNSYYADDK
-1302 TDEKNY
+1302 TY
-1308 PAGSVFI
+1308 QRGSVFI
-1315 KNYSEHYS
+1315 KNYSERYS

-1346 APMLYSIGGSDGT
+1346 APMLYSIGGGDGT

-1379 RNGVLYINTNA
+1379 RDGVLYINTNA

>member
-7 FYALVCILFASICSL
+7 FYACICMLLIGIGSL
-22 QAKVVTLTEAG
+22 QAKEVTLTEAG
-33 TLSGMISDSELASL
+33 TLSGMISNEELNSL
-47 TELTVNGPINGS
+47 TELTVNGPVNGS

-71 KTLDLKNASIV
+71 KTLNMKNARIV
-82 KGGDSYYLT
+82 EGGDSYYLT
-91 NYFTQDDVIGDYMF
+91 DKFTQNDVIGDYMF

-110 MEKIVMPKNVWAI
+110 MEKIVMPKDVWTI
-123 GSWNSDNPWNAEKT
+123 GSWNNNNPWNADKT
-137 KVGGRPNSY
+137 KLSGHPASYNSSY
-146 YSDYQNN
+146 NNN
-153 DQFGCAS
+153 DNFGCAS
-160 FYQCVNLK
+160 FYQCVNLR
-168 EIEFPSALIYMG
+168 EIEFPTTLVYIC
-180 SKAFGNCVKLTSITI
+180 SKAFGNCVKLTSVTI
-195 PEGVELMGNSVF
+195 PEGVELLGNSIF
-207 RNCTELVSASLPS
+207 RNCSELVSASLPS

-228 NIEDY
+228 NSENY
-233 DIRNYTGY
+233 DIINYAGY
-241 INIDGTY
+241 KNINGAM
-248 DSDTDLSFPNYSN
+248 DSNSN
-261 EYGCLATFY
+261 ISQPSYESSYGCLATFY
-270 NCPKLKNVTLSEGIK
+270 NCPKLKDVTLAEGIK

-299 SITLPSTVTRV
+299 SITLPSTLARV
-310 NSAFM
+310 NSAFI

-327 TTVEIGSLKG
+327 TVVEIGSLAD

-346 PTNVNVNDFYCT
+346 PSNVNVNDFFCT
-358 DCSALTSVS
+358 NCTALTSVN

-373 TRISSSAFSGC
+373 TRISSTSFSGC
-384 AALASINIPTAVNAI
+384 AALTSVNIPTGVVTI
-399 GTSSFD
+399 GNNSFD
-405 GCTALTKLA
+405 GCASLAQLT
-414 MPETLASIGEYAFRN
+414 MPEPLATIGEYAFRN
-429 SGLTSLTLYR
+429 SGLTGITFQR

-454 LTSINFPANVTEIK
+454 LVSINFPANVTEIK
-468 EYTFNN
+468 EYTFND
-474 CAKLK
+474 CVKLK
-479 DIVLPN
+479 NIELPN

-494 FNGCT
+494 FNGC
-499 ALGKVTI
+499 ASLGKVTI

-570 FAANAAPEAI
+570 FAEGATPEAI
-580 SSFAFLN
+580 SDYAFLN

-598 SIKEIGRGAFYD
+598 SIKSLGTGAFYD
-610 CDTLQSITL
+610 CDTLKTVKLPTGITKIAKQAFYHCGFLQSITIPQSVTEIGAEAFAACSKLTTISLPSALTTIGIASFHSTGLTSITL
-619 PTSIKAIAG
+619 PEGMTTIEPG
-628 QTFHHCNSLKSIKI
+628 TFGKSK
-642 PEGVTSIGYDAFAYC
+642 
-657 SKLTSISLPTTLTT
+657 
-671 LGDNCFRFS
+671 
-680 GLTSIALPEG
+680 
-690 ITALPYGSFASTGLK
+690 LK
-705 SIKLPKSLTEIL
+705 SIKLSKSLKQITSNNESYNL
-717 SPANTNSFNIGYIY
+717 GSLPNEYYDFRKYINM
-731 DTEYRNF
+731 YR
-738 QKSANFNYDQSG
+738 DDSG
-750 AFYSCTKL
+750 AFQNCKEL
-758 ESIDFNGAALTS
+758 ESIDLNGAVLTI
-770 LGHAIFNECD
+770 LGSYTFNECD
-780 MLRNVNLSTTK
+780 KLRSIDLSSTK
-791 LETIPRYAFYSC
+791 LEEIPTSAFYSC
-803 DSLRTVTFPATVKT
+803 DSLRAITFPSTVKT
-817 IEYQAFYNSQSLE
+817 IGQQAFYYNLSLE
-830 TLKMPA
+830 SLKMPA
-836 ALSSIG
+836 ALTSIYN
-842 DNAFGYCKKIRSID
+842 NAFNECKKIRSID
-856 LSATSLTKISG
+856 LSATSLTKIES
-867 WFRNIDSLR
+867 WFSNVDSLR
-876 VVKLPAT
+876 TVKLPST
-883 VIEIEQQAFEYS
+883 VIEIGESAFAGS

-922 DFSATKLTTIK
+922 DLSATQFTTIN
-933 NWFSENNKLR
+933 NWFANNNKLR

-953 LEENAFSGC
+953 LGENAFNNC
-962 YIQEINF
+962 YITGINF
-969 PANLTSIGRNA
+969 PSSLTTISNNA
-980 LNRCQIDTLRLPAT
+980 LNYCQIDTLRLPAT
-994 VTEIGEQA
+994 VTEIGNSA

-1016 ITKINSGAFY
+1016 VTKINSNAFY
-1026 EAEIKSSLN
+1026 DAEIRGSLN
-1035 ITPNAALAWGD
+1035 ITPNAALAWAD
-1046 GGYTPFRCSG
+1046 GTPFRCYGS
-1056 NEYISDENGSYNRYY
+1056 EYITNEDGTSYNRYW
-1071 HLPDVHWNSAA
+1071 HLPDVYWNSAA

-1098 ANGAVSSNNDI
+1098 ANGSVSNNNDI
-1109 GYIFYNGMTKRI
+1109 GYIFYNGLTKRI

-1289 DTVYVLNENNYYN
+1289 DTVYVLNENNSYYADDK
-1302 TDEKNY
+1302 TY
-1308 PAGSVFI
+1308 QRGSVFI
-1315 KNYSEHYS
+1315 KNYSERYS

>member
-7 FYALVCILFASICSL
+7 FYACICMLLIGIGSL
-22 QAKVVTLTEAG
+22 QAKEVTLTEAG
-33 TLSGMISDSELASL
+33 TLSGMISNEELNSL
-47 TELTVNGPINGS
+47 TELTVNGPVNGS

-71 KTLDLKNASIV
+71 KTLNMKNARIV
-82 KGGDSYYLT
+82 EGGDSYYLT
-91 NYFTQDDVIGDYMF
+91 DKFTQNDVIGDYMF

-110 MEKIVMPKNVWAI
+110 MEKIVMPKDVWTI
-123 GSWNSDNPWNAEKT
+123 GSWNNNNPWNADKT
-137 KVGGRPNSY
+137 KLSGHPASYNSSY
-146 YSDYQNN
+146 NNN
-153 DQFGCAS
+153 DNFGCAS
-160 FYQCVNLK
+160 FYQCVNLR
-168 EIEFPSALIYMG
+168 EIEFPTTLVYIC
-180 SKAFGNCVKLTSITI
+180 SKAFGNCVKLTSVTI
-195 PEGVELMGNSVF
+195 PEGVELLGNSIF
-207 RNCTELVSASLPS
+207 WNCSELVSASLPS

-228 NIEDY
+228 NSENY
-233 DIRNYTGY
+233 DIINYAGY
-241 INIDGTY
+241 KNINGAM
-248 DSDTDLSFPNYSN
+248 DSNSN
-261 EYGCLATFY
+261 ISQPSYESSYGCLATFY
-270 NCPKLKNVTLSEGIK
+270 NCPKLKDVTLAEGIK

-299 SITLPSTVTRV
+299 SITLPSTLARV
-310 NSAFM
+310 NSAFI

-327 TTVEIGSLKG
+327 TVVEIGSLAD

-346 PTNVNVNDFYCT
+346 PSNVNVNDFFCT
-358 DCSALTSVS
+358 NCTALTSVN

-373 TRISSSAFSGC
+373 TRISSTSFSGC
-384 AALASINIPTAVNAI
+384 AALTSVNIPTGVVTI
-399 GTSSFD
+399 GNNSFD
-405 GCTALTKLA
+405 GCASLAQLT
-414 MPETLASIGEYAFRN
+414 MPEPLATIGEYAFRN
-429 SGLTSLTLYR
+429 SGLTGITFQR

-454 LTSINFPANVTEIK
+454 LVSINFPANVTEIK
-468 EYTFNN
+468 EYTFND
-474 CAKLK
+474 CVKLK
-479 DIVLPN
+479 NIELPN

-494 FNGCT
+494 FNGC
-499 ALGKVTI
+499 ASLGKVTI

-570 FAANAAPEAI
+570 FAEGATPEAI
-580 SSFAFLN
+580 SDYAFLN

-598 SIKEIGRGAFYD
+598 SIKSLGTGAFYD
-610 CDTLQSITL
+610 CDTLKTVKLPTGITKIAKQAFYHCGFLQSITIPQSVTEIGAEAFAACSKLTAISLPSALTTIGIASFHSTGLTSITL
-619 PTSIKAIAG
+619 PEGMTTIEPG
-628 QTFHHCNSLKSIKI
+628 TFGKSK
-642 PEGVTSIGYDAFAYC
+642 
-657 SKLTSISLPTTLTT
+657 
-671 LGDNCFRFS
+671 
-680 GLTSIALPEG
+680 
-690 ITALPYGSFASTGLK
+690 LK
-705 SIKLPKSLTEIL
+705 SIKLSKSLKQITSNNESYNL
-717 SPANTNSFNIGYIY
+717 GSLPNEYYDFRKYINM
-731 DTEYRNF
+731 YR
-738 QKSANFNYDQSG
+738 DDSG
-750 AFYSCTKL
+750 AFQNCKEL
-758 ESIDFNGAALTS
+758 ESIDLNGAVLTI
-770 LGHAIFNECD
+770 LGSYTFNECD
-780 MLRNVNLSTTK
+780 KLRSIDLSSTK
-791 LETIPRYAFYSC
+791 LEEIPTSTFYSC
-803 DSLRTVTFPATVKT
+803 DSLRAITFPSTVKT
-817 IEYQAFYNSQSLE
+817 IGQQAFYNNLSLE
-830 TLKMPA
+830 SLKMPA
-836 ALSSIG
+836 ALTSIYN
-842 DNAFGYCKKIRSID
+842 NAFNECKKIRSID
-856 LSATSLTKISG
+856 LSATSLTKIES
-867 WFRNIDSLR
+867 WFSNVDSLR
-876 VVKLPAT
+876 TVKLPST
-883 VIEIEQQAFEYS
+883 VTEIGESAFAGS

-922 DFSATKLTTIK
+922 DLSATQFTTIN
-933 NWFSENNKLR
+933 NWFANNNKLR

-953 LEENAFSGC
+953 LGENAFNNC
-962 YIQEINF
+962 YITGINF
-969 PANLTSIGRNA
+969 PSSLTTISNNA
-980 LNRCQIDTLRLPAT
+980 LNYCQIDTLRLPAT
-994 VTEIGEQA
+994 VIEIGNSA

-1016 ITKINSGAFY
+1016 VTKINSNAFY
-1026 EAEIKSSLN
+1026 DAEIRGSLN
-1035 ITPNAALAWGD
+1035 ITPNAALAWAD
-1046 GGYTPFRCSG
+1046 GTPFRCYGS
-1056 NEYISDENGSYNRYY
+1056 EYITNEDGTSYNRYW
-1071 HLPDVHWNSAA
+1071 HLPDVYWNSAA

-1098 ANGAVSSNNDI
+1098 ANGSVSNNNDI
-1109 GYIFYNGMTKRI
+1109 GYIFYNGLTKRI

-1289 DTVYVLNENNYYN
+1289 DTVYVLNENNSYYADDK
-1302 TDEKNY
+1302 TY
-1308 PAGSVFI
+1308 QRGSVFI
-1315 KNYSEHYS
+1315 KNYSERYS

>member
-7 FYALVCILFASICSL
+7 FYALICILFASICSL

-33 TLSGMISDSELASL
+33 TLSSMISDAELNTL
-47 TELTVNGPINGS
+47 TELVISGPLNGS

-64 RAMGGTL
+64 RALGGTL
-71 KTLDLKNASIV
+71 KILDMKNSQIV
-82 KGGDSYYLT
+82 EGGDSYYLT
-91 NYFTQDDVIGDYMF
+91 DKFTQNDVIGDYMF

-110 MEKIVMPKNVWAI
+110 LEKVVMPKNVWTI
-123 GSWNSDNPWNAEKT
+123 GSWNENNPWNADKT
-137 KVGGRPNSY
+137 QLSGWPKNYNSNY
-146 YSDYQNN
+146 NDYN
-153 DQFGCAS
+153 DFGCAS

-168 EIEFPSALIYMG
+168 EIVFPEALVYIC
-180 SKAFGNCVKLTSITI
+180 SKAFGNCVKLTSVTI
-195 PEGVELMGNSVF
+195 PEGVELMGNSIF
-207 RNCTELVSASLPS
+207 RNCTELVSVSLPS
-220 TLGNLNKM
+220 TLGNKNKINTSSSWTSEIGWN
-228 NIEDY
+228 NINGSMDASYDY
-233 DIRNYTGY
+233 ISYNNNYG
-241 INIDGTY
+241 G
-248 DSDTDLSFPNYSN
+248 
-261 EYGCLATFY
+261 LATFLD
-270 NCPKLKNVTLSEGIK
+270 CPKLKNVALADGIK
-285 LLMNRMF
+285 YLMNRMF
-292 LNCTALT
+292 ENCPSLTA
-299 SITLPSTVTRV
+299 ITLPSTLERV
-310 NSAFM
+310 NSAFIK
-315 GCSGLTEITFPE
+315 CPGLTQIIFPE
-327 TTVEIGSLKG
+327 TVTQIGNLTDCTGLTSLTIPAKVNVDYFDCNG
-337 CTGLTTLSI
+337 CTGLTSI
-346 PTNVNVNDFYCT
+346 E
-358 DCSALTSVS
+358 

-373 TRISSSAFSGC
+373 TRLLSNAFKGC
-384 AALASINIPTAVNAI
+384 IALSSINIPNTVAI
-399 GTSSFD
+399 IGNSTFD
-405 GCTALTKLA
+405 GCTSLSQLT
-414 MPETLASIGEYAFRN
+414 MPEPLTSIGEYAFQN
-429 SGLTSLTLYR
+429 TSLTNVTLQR
-439 NLTIIGKYAFDGCKD
+439 NVTVIGKYAFAGCKD
-454 LTSINFPANVTEIK
+454 IVSINFPANVTEIK
-468 EYTFNN
+468 EYTFNG
-474 CAKLK
+474 CEKLK

-494 FNGCT
+494 FNGCSS
-499 ALGKVTI
+499 LGKVTI

-516 AFKNSGLTEV
+516 AFKNSGLTEI

-570 FAANAAPEAI
+570 FAAGAAPEAI
-580 SSFAFLN
+580 GDYAFLN

-598 SIKEIGRGAFYD
+598 SIKSIGQGAFYD
-610 CDTLQSITL
+610 CDTLKSVTL
-619 PTSIKAIAG
+619 PTSITKIAE
-628 QTFHHCNSLKSIKI
+628 QTFYHCNFLQNVTI
-642 PEGVTSIGYDAFAYC
+642 PQGVTEIGFGAFAYC
-657 SKLTSISLPTTLTT
+657 PKLTAISLPSTLTT
-671 LGDNCFRFS
+671 IGSDCFRGT
-680 GLTSIALPEG
+680 GLTSITLTEG
-690 ITALPYGSFASTGLK
+690 ITALEYGTFADSKLT
-705 SIKLPKSLTEIL
+705 SIKLPKSLTQIT
-717 SPANTNSFNIGYIY
+717 SRSDGYY
-731 DTEYRNF
+731 AGNLPNEYSNF
-738 QKSANFNYDQSG
+738 QKSVYISSDEIG
-750 AFYSCTKL
+750 AFYNCKELESINLNGAVLTILGSYTFNECEKLRSIDLSSTKL
-758 ESIDFNGAALTS
+758 E
-770 LGHAIFNECD
+770 E
-780 MLRNVNLSTTK
+780 
-791 LETIPRYAFYSC
+791 IPAYAFHSC
-803 DSLRTVTFPATVKT
+803 DSLRTVTFPNTVKT
-817 IEYQAFYNSQSLE
+817 IGQRAFNNSQSLE
-830 TLKMPA
+830 SLKMPA

-842 DNAFGYCKKIRSID
+842 DNAFLYCRKIRSVD
-856 LSATSLTKISG
+856 LSATSLTKIDS
-867 WFRNIDSLR
+867 WFSNVDSLR
-876 VVKLPAT
+876 TVKLPST
-883 VIEIEQQAFEYS
+883 VTEIGESAFYNS

-910 NYAFSGNRLKTV
+910 NSAFYGNRLKTV
-922 DFSATKLTTIK
+922 DLSATKFTTIN
-933 NWFSENNKLR
+933 NWFANNNKLR
-943 TVKLPETVTT
+943 TVKLPETVAS
-953 LEENAFSGC
+953 LGEGAFDYC
-962 YIQEINF
+962 YIEEINF
-969 PANLTSIGRNA
+969 PAALTTIGAHSLRYC
-980 LNRCQIDTLRLPAT
+980 RIDTLRLPAT
-994 VTEIGEQA
+994 VTEIGQNA
-1002 FRYAKFDCVEIPST
+1002 FYYAKFDCVEIPST
-1016 ITKINSGAFY
+1016 VTKINSNAFY
-1026 EAEIKSSLN
+1026 DAEIRGSLN

-1046 GGYTPFRCSG
+1046 GTPFRCYG
-1056 NEYISDENGSYNRYY
+1056 NEYITNEDGTSYNRYW
-1071 HLPDVHWNSAA
+1071 HLPDVYWNSAA

-1098 ANGAVSSNNDI
+1098 ANGSVSNNNDI
-1109 GYIFYNGMTKRI
+1109 GYIFYNGLTKRI

-1177 ERDGYNEKD
+1177 ERNSYNEKD

-1209 ELGTDGNYKAA
+1209 ELGTDGKYKAA

-1231 CMPNNDKYPS
+1231 CMPNNEKYPS

-1315 KNYSEHYS
+1315 KNYSERYS

-1346 APMLYSIGGSDGT
+1346 APMLYSIGGGDGT

-1379 RNGVLYINTNA
+1379 RDGVLYINTNA

>member
-7 FYALVCILFASICSL
+7 FYACVCMLLIGICSL

-33 TLSGMISDSELASL
+33 TLSGKISDNELTTL

-59 DIKII
+59 DIQII

-71 KTLDLKNASIV
+71 KTLNLKNANIV
-82 KGGDSYYLT
+82 EGGNSYYLT
-91 NYFTQDDVIGDYMF
+91 DYFTQNDVIGDYMF

-110 MEKIVMPKNVWAI
+110 LEKIVMPKDVWSI
-123 GSWNSDNPWNAEKT
+123 GSWSYNNPWNADKT
-137 KVGGRPNSY
+137 SLSSY
-146 YSDYQNN
+146 AKTHNTDENDSD
-153 DQFGCAS
+153 FGCAS

-168 EIEFPSALIYMG
+168 QIEFPESLIHIG
-180 SKAFGNCVKLTSITI
+180 AKAFGNCVKLASITI
-195 PEGVELMGNSVF
+195 PEGVELLGGYVF
-207 RNCTELVSASLPS
+207 INCTDLVSASLPS
-220 TLGNLNKM
+220 TFGNPNKTT
-228 NIEDY
+228 NCDVH
-233 DIRNYTGY
+233 YTGWGD
-241 INIDGTY
+241 ISGT
-248 DSDTDLSFPNYSN
+248 SSTWSN
-261 EYGCLATFY
+261 GFSNLFFK
-270 NCPKLKNVTLSEGIK
+270 CPKLKDVTLAEGIK
-285 LLMNRMF
+285 YLGVRMF
-292 LNCTALT
+292 RNCSSIA
-299 SITLPSTVTRV
+299 SITLPSTLKRV
-310 NSAFM
+310 NSAF
-315 GCSGLTEITFPE
+315 
-327 TTVEIGSLKG
+327 VG
-337 CTGLTTLSI
+337 CTGLTTLSF
-346 PTNVNVNDFYCT
+346 PDE
-358 DCSALTSVS
+358 LTE
-367 FKGNVG
+367 
-373 TRISSSAFSGC
+373 
-384 AALASINIPTAVNAI
+384 I
-399 GTSSFD
+399 GSQE
-405 GCTALTKLA
+405 GCT
-414 MPETLASIGEYAFRN
+414 
-429 SGLTSLTLYR
+429 GLTSLTIPAGVTINDFKCTNCTALTNINLKGSVGTEIPANAFSGCTALKSINLFESITTIGDNAFKDCTSLTQLTMPASLASIGKYAFQNTGLTGVALQR
-439 NLTIIGKYAFDGCKD
+439 NLTIIGKYAFDGCAE
-454 LTSINFPANVTEIK
+454 LASITFSPNVTEIK

-474 CAKLK
+474 CSKLK
-479 DIVLPN
+479 DITLPN

-499 ALGKVTI
+499 TLGKVTI

-516 AFKNSGLTEV
+516 AFKNSGLTEI

-570 FAANAAPEAI
+570 FAAGAAPEAI
-580 SSFAFLN
+580 GDYAFLN

-598 SIKEIGRGAFYD
+598 SIKSIGQGAFYD
-610 CDTLQSITL
+610 CDTLKSVTL
-619 PTSIKAIAG
+619 PTSITKVAE
-628 QTFHHCNSLKSIKI
+628 QTFYHCNFLQNVTI
-642 PEGVTSIGYDAFAYC
+642 PQGVTEIGFDAFAYC
-657 SKLTSISLPTTLTT
+657 PKLTAISLPSTLATI
-671 LGDNCFRFS
+671 GSNCFRGT
-680 GLTSIALPEG
+680 GLTSITLTEG
-690 ITALPYGSFASTGLK
+690 ITTLEYGTFANSKLT
-705 SIKLPKSLTEIL
+705 SIKLPKSLTQIT
-717 SPANTNSFNIGYIY
+717 SRSDGYY
-731 DTEYRNF
+731 AGNLPNEYNNF
-738 QKSANFNYDQSG
+738 QKRVYISDNQSG
-750 AFYSCTKL
+750 AFYGCKELESINLNGAVLTILGSYTFNECEKLRSIDLSSTKL
-758 ESIDFNGAALTS
+758 E
-770 LGHAIFNECD
+770 E
-780 MLRNVNLSTTK
+780 
-791 LETIPRYAFYSC
+791 IPAYAFHSC
-803 DSLRTVTFPATVKT
+803 DSLRTVTFPNTVKT
-817 IEYQAFYNSQSLE
+817 IGQRAFNNSQSLE
-830 TLKMPA
+830 SLKMPA

-842 DNAFGYCKKIRSID
+842 DNAFLYCRKIRSVD
-856 LSATSLTKISG
+856 LSATSLTKIDS
-867 WFRNIDSLR
+867 WFSNVDSLR
-876 VVKLPAT
+876 TVKLPST
-883 VIEIEQQAFEYS
+883 VTEIGENAFYNS

-910 NYAFSGNRLKTV
+910 NSAFYGNRLKTV
-922 DFSATKLTTIK
+922 DLSATKFTTIN
-933 NWFSENNKLR
+933 NWFANNNKLR
-943 TVKLPETVTT
+943 TVKLPETVAS
-953 LEENAFSGC
+953 LGEGAFDYC
-962 YIQEINF
+962 YIEEINF
-969 PANLTSIGRNA
+969 PAALTTIGAHSLRYC
-980 LNRCQIDTLRLPAT
+980 RIDTLRLPAT
-994 VTEIGEQA
+994 VTEIGQNA
-1002 FRYAKFDCVEIPST
+1002 FYYAKFDCVEIPST
-1016 ITKINSGAFY
+1016 VTKINSNAFY
-1026 EAEIKSSLN
+1026 DAEIRGSLN

-1046 GGYTPFRCSG
+1046 GTPFRCYG
-1056 NEYISDENGSYNRYY
+1056 NEYITNEDGTSYNRYW
-1071 HLPDVHWNSAA
+1071 HLPDVYWNSAA

-1098 ANGAVSSNNDI
+1098 ANGSVSNNNDI
-1109 GYIFYNGMTKRI
+1109 GYIFYNGLTKRI

-1302 TDEKNY
+1302 ADEKNY

-1315 KNYSEHYS
+1315 KNYSEHYNN
-1323 SDPAVYPF
+1323 PAVYPF
-1331 EAYLVTNEGKTSVAS
+1331 EAYLVTNEGKTSVAR
-1346 APMLYSIGGSDGT
+1346 APMLYSIGGGDGT

-1379 RNGVLYINTNA
+1379 RDGVLYINTNA

>member
-7 FYALVCILFASICSL
+7 FYACICMLLIGIGSL
-22 QAKVVTLTEAG
+22 QAKEVTLTEAG
-33 TLSGMISDSELASL
+33 TLSGMISNEELNSL
-47 TELTVNGPINGS
+47 TELTVNGPVNGS

-71 KTLDLKNASIV
+71 KTLNMKNARIV
-82 KGGDSYYLT
+82 EGGDSYYLT
-91 NYFTQDDVIGDYMF
+91 DKFTQNDVIGDYMF

-110 MEKIVMPKNVWAI
+110 MEKIVMPKDVWTI
-123 GSWNSDNPWNAEKT
+123 GSWNNNNPWNADKT
-137 KVGGRPNSY
+137 KLSGHPASYNSSY
-146 YSDYQNN
+146 NNN
-153 DQFGCAS
+153 DNFGCAS
-160 FYQCVNLK
+160 FYQCVNLR
-168 EIEFPSALIYMG
+168 EIEFPTTLVYIC
-180 SKAFGNCVKLTSITI
+180 SKAFGNCVKLTSVTI
-195 PEGVELMGNSVF
+195 PEGVELLGNSIF
-207 RNCTELVSASLPS
+207 RNCSELVSASLPS

-228 NIEDY
+228 NSENY
-233 DIRNYTGY
+233 DIINYAGY
-241 INIDGTY
+241 KNINGAM
-248 DSDTDLSFPNYSN
+248 DSNSN
-261 EYGCLATFY
+261 ISQPSYESSYGCLATFY
-270 NCPKLKNVTLSEGIK
+270 NCPKLKDVTLAEGIK

-299 SITLPSTVTRV
+299 SITLPSTLARV
-310 NSAFM
+310 NSAFI

-327 TTVEIGSLKG
+327 TVVEIGSLAD

-346 PTNVNVNDFYCT
+346 PSNVNVNDFFCT
-358 DCSALTSVS
+358 NCTALTSVN

-373 TRISSSAFSGC
+373 TRISSTSFSGC
-384 AALASINIPTAVNAI
+384 AALTSVNIPTGVVTI
-399 GTSSFD
+399 GNNSFD
-405 GCTALTKLA
+405 GCASLAQLT
-414 MPETLASIGEYAFRN
+414 MPEPLATIGEYAFRN
-429 SGLTSLTLYR
+429 SGLTGITFQR

-454 LTSINFPANVTEIK
+454 LVSINFPANVTEIK
-468 EYTFNN
+468 EYTFND
-474 CAKLK
+474 CVKLK
-479 DIVLPN
+479 NIELPN

-494 FNGCT
+494 FNGC
-499 ALGKVTI
+499 ASLGKVTI

-516 AFKNSGLTEV
+516 AFKNSRLTEV

-570 FAANAAPEAI
+570 FAEGATPEAI
-580 SSFAFLN
+580 SDYAFLN

-598 SIKEIGRGAFYD
+598 SIKSLGTGAFYD
-610 CDTLQSITL
+610 CDTLKTVKLPTGITKIAKQAFYHCGFLQSITIPQNVTEIGAEAFAACSKLTTISLPSALTTIGIASFHSTGLTSITL
-619 PTSIKAIAG
+619 PEGMTTIEPG
-628 QTFHHCNSLKSIKI
+628 TFGKSK
-642 PEGVTSIGYDAFAYC
+642 
-657 SKLTSISLPTTLTT
+657 
-671 LGDNCFRFS
+671 
-680 GLTSIALPEG
+680 
-690 ITALPYGSFASTGLK
+690 LK
-705 SIKLPKSLTEIL
+705 SIKLSKSLKQITSNNESYNL
-717 SPANTNSFNIGYIY
+717 GSLPNEYYDFRKYINM
-731 DTEYRNF
+731 YR
-738 QKSANFNYDQSG
+738 DDSG
-750 AFYSCTKL
+750 AFQNCKEL
-758 ESIDFNGAALTS
+758 ESIDLNGAVLTI
-770 LGHAIFNECD
+770 LGSYTFNECD
-780 MLRNVNLSTTK
+780 KLRSIDLSSTK
-791 LETIPRYAFYSC
+791 LEEIPTSAFYSC
-803 DSLRTVTFPATVKT
+803 DSLRAITFPSTVKT
-817 IEYQAFYNSQSLE
+817 IGQQAFYYNLSLE
-830 TLKMPA
+830 SLKMPA
-836 ALSSIG
+836 ALTSIYN
-842 DNAFGYCKKIRSID
+842 NAFNECKKIRSID
-856 LSATSLTKISG
+856 LSATSLTKIES
-867 WFRNIDSLR
+867 WFSNVDSLR
-876 VVKLPAT
+876 TVKLPST
-883 VIEIEQQAFEYS
+883 VIEIGESAFAGS

-922 DFSATKLTTIK
+922 DLSATQFTTIN
-933 NWFSENNKLR
+933 NWFANNNKLR

-953 LEENAFSGC
+953 LGENAFNNC
-962 YIQEINF
+962 YITGINF
-969 PANLTSIGRNA
+969 PSSLTTISNNA
-980 LNRCQIDTLRLPAT
+980 LNYCQIDTLRLPAT
-994 VTEIGEQA
+994 VTEIGNSA

-1016 ITKINSGAFY
+1016 VTKINSNAFY
-1026 EAEIKSSLN
+1026 DAEIRGSLN
-1035 ITPNAALAWGD
+1035 ITPNAALAWAD
-1046 GGYTPFRCSG
+1046 GTPFRCYGS
-1056 NEYISDENGSYNRYY
+1056 EYITNEDGTSYNRYW
-1071 HLPDVHWNSAA
+1071 HLPDVYWNSAA

-1098 ANGAVSSNNDI
+1098 ANGSVSNNNDI
-1109 GYIFYNGMTKRI
+1109 GYIFYNGLTKRI

-1289 DTVYVLNENNYYN
+1289 DTVYVLNENNSYYADDK
-1302 TDEKNY
+1302 TY
-1308 PAGSVFI
+1308 QRGSVFI
-1315 KNYSEHYS
+1315 KNYSERYS

>member
-1 MRLKKH
+1 M
-7 FYALVCILFASICSL
+7 
-22 QAKVVTLTEAG
+22 
-33 TLSGMISDSELASL
+33 
-47 TELTVNGPINGS
+47 
-59 DIKII
+59 
-64 RAMGGTL
+64 
-71 KTLDLKNASIV
+71 
-82 KGGDSYYLT
+82 
-91 NYFTQDDVIGDYMF
+91 
-105 YAMTA
+105 
-110 MEKIVMPKNVWAI
+110 
-123 GSWNSDNPWNAEKT
+123 
-137 KVGGRPNSY
+137 
-146 YSDYQNN
+146 
-153 DQFGCAS
+153 
-160 FYQCVNLK
+160 
-168 EIEFPSALIYMG
+168 
-180 SKAFGNCVKLTSITI
+180 
-195 PEGVELMGNSVF
+195 
-207 RNCTELVSASLPS
+207 
-220 TLGNLNKM
+220 
-228 NIEDY
+228 
-233 DIRNYTGY
+233 
-241 INIDGTY
+241 
-248 DSDTDLSFPNYSN
+248 
-261 EYGCLATFY
+261 
-270 NCPKLKNVTLSEGIK
+270 
-285 LLMNRMF
+285 
-292 LNCTALT
+292 
-299 SITLPSTVTRV
+299 
-310 NSAFM
+310 
-315 GCSGLTEITFPE
+315 
-327 TTVEIGSLKG
+327 
-337 CTGLTTLSI
+337 
-346 PTNVNVNDFYCT
+346 
-358 DCSALTSVS
+358 
-367 FKGNVG
+367 
-373 TRISSSAFSGC
+373 
-384 AALASINIPTAVNAI
+384 
-399 GTSSFD
+399 
-405 GCTALTKLA
+405 
-414 MPETLASIGEYAFRN
+414 
-429 SGLTSLTLYR
+429 
-439 NLTIIGKYAFDGCKD
+439 
-454 LTSINFPANVTEIK
+454 
-468 EYTFNN
+468 
-474 CAKLK
+474 
-479 DIVLPN
+479 
-485 GLIYIKDYA
+485 IYIKDYA
-494 FNGCT
+494 FNGC
-499 ALGKVTI
+499 ASLGKVTI

-570 FAANAAPEAI
+570 FAEGATPEAI
-580 SSFAFLN
+580 SDYAFLN

-598 SIKEIGRGAFYD
+598 SIKSLGTGAFYD
-610 CDTLQSITL
+610 CDTLKTVKLPTGITKIAKQAFYHCGFLQSITIPQSVTEIGAEAFAACSKLTAISLPSALTTIRIASFHSTGLTSITL
-619 PTSIKAIAG
+619 PEGMTTIEPG
-628 QTFHHCNSLKSIKI
+628 TFGKSK
-642 PEGVTSIGYDAFAYC
+642 
-657 SKLTSISLPTTLTT
+657 
-671 LGDNCFRFS
+671 
-680 GLTSIALPEG
+680 
-690 ITALPYGSFASTGLK
+690 LK
-705 SIKLPKSLTEIL
+705 SIKLPKSLKQITSNNESYNL
-717 SPANTNSFNIGYIY
+717 GSLPNEYYDFRKYINM
-731 DTEYRNF
+731 YRE
-738 QKSANFNYDQSG
+738 DSG
-750 AFYSCTKL
+750 AFQNCKEL
-758 ESIDFNGAALTS
+758 ESIDLNSAALTA
-770 LGHAIFNECD
+770 LGANTFRECD
-780 MLRNVNLSTTK
+780 KLRNINLTVTK
-791 LETIPRYAFYSC
+791 LEEIPTYAFYSC
-803 DSLRTVTFPATVKT
+803 DSLQAVTFPATLKT
-817 IEYQAFYNSQSLE
+817 I
-830 TLKMPA
+830 
-836 ALSSIG
+836 G
-842 DNAFGYCKKIRSID
+842 DQAFGYCKKIRSID
-856 LSATSLTKISG
+856 LSATSLTKIES
-867 WFRNIDSLR
+867 WFSNVDSLR
-876 VVKLPAT
+876 TVKLPST
-883 VIEIEQQAFEYS
+883 VTEIGESAFSGS

-910 NYAFSGNRLKTV
+910 NYAFSGNQLKTV
-922 DFSATKLTTIK
+922 DLSATKLTTIS
-933 NWFSENNKLR
+933 NWFANNNKLR

-953 LEENAFSGC
+953 LAANAFVSC
-962 YIQEINF
+962 YITEINF
-969 PANLTSIGRNA
+969 PSGLTTIGNSA
-980 LNRCQIDTLRLPAT
+980 LNSCQIDTLRLPAS
-994 VTEIGEQA
+994 VTEIGSSA
-1002 FRYAKFDCVEIPST
+1002 FSYAKFDCVEIPST
-1016 ITKINSGAFY
+1016 VTKINGSAFY
-1026 EAEIKSSLN
+1026 NAEIRGSLH

-1046 GGYTPFRCSG
+1046 GTPFYCSG
-1056 NEYISDENGSYNRYY
+1056 NEYINDKNGGYNRYY

-1087 KFGQIDNLYLP
+1087 KFGEIDNLYLP
-1098 ANGAVSSNNDI
+1098 LNGAISNTNNI

-1346 APMLYSIGGSDGT
+1346 APMLYSIGGGDGT

-1379 RNGVLYINTNA
+1379 RDGVLYINTNA

>member
-7 FYALVCILFASICSL
+7 FYACICMLLIGIGSL
-22 QAKVVTLTEAG
+22 QAKEVTLTEAG
-33 TLSGMISDSELASL
+33 TLSGMISNEELNSL
-47 TELTVNGPINGS
+47 TELTVNGPVNGS

-71 KTLDLKNASIV
+71 KTLNMKNARIV
-82 KGGDSYYLT
+82 EGGDSYYLT
-91 NYFTQDDVIGDYMF
+91 DKFTQNDVIGDYMF

-110 MEKIVMPKNVWAI
+110 MEKIVMPKDVWTI
-123 GSWNSDNPWNAEKT
+123 GSWNNNNPWNADKT
-137 KVGGRPNSY
+137 KLSGHPASYNSSY
-146 YSDYQNN
+146 NNN
-153 DQFGCAS
+153 DNFGCAS
-160 FYQCVNLK
+160 FYQCVNLR
-168 EIEFPSALIYMG
+168 EIEFPTTLVYIC
-180 SKAFGNCVKLTSITI
+180 SKAFGNCVKLTSVTI
-195 PEGVELMGNSVF
+195 PEGVELLGNSIF
-207 RNCTELVSASLPS
+207 RNCSELVSASLPS

-228 NIEDY
+228 NSENY
-233 DIRNYTGY
+233 DIINYAGY
-241 INIDGTY
+241 KNINGAM
-248 DSDTDLSFPNYSN
+248 DSNSN
-261 EYGCLATFY
+261 ISQPSYESSYGCLATFY
-270 NCPKLKNVTLSEGIK
+270 NCPKLKDVTLAEGIK

-299 SITLPSTVTRV
+299 SITLPSTLTRV
-310 NSAFM
+310 NSAFI

-327 TTVEIGSLKG
+327 TVVEIGSLAD

-346 PTNVNVNDFYCT
+346 PSNVNVNDFFCT
-358 DCSALTSVS
+358 NCTALTSVN

-373 TRISSSAFSGC
+373 TRISSTSFS
-384 AALASINIPTAVNAI
+384 
-399 GTSSFD
+399 
-405 GCTALTKLA
+405 GCTALTSVNIPTGVVTIGNNSFDGCASLA
-414 MPETLASIGEYAFRN
+414 QLTMPEPLATIGEYAFRN
-429 SGLTSLTLYR
+429 SGLTGITFQR

-454 LTSINFPANVTEIK
+454 LVSINFPANVTEIK
-468 EYTFNN
+468 EYTFND
-474 CAKLK
+474 CVKLK
-479 DIVLPN
+479 NIELPN

-494 FNGCT
+494 FNGC
-499 ALGKVTI
+499 ASLGKVTI

-570 FAANAAPEAI
+570 FAEGATPEAI
-580 SSFAFLN
+580 SDYAFLN

-598 SIKEIGRGAFYD
+598 SIKSLGTGAFYD
-610 CDTLQSITL
+610 CDTLKTVKLPTGITKIAKQAFYHCGFLQSITIPQSVTEIGAEAFAACSKLTAISLPSALTTIGIASFHSTGLTSITL
-619 PTSIKAIAG
+619 PEGMTTIEPG
-628 QTFHHCNSLKSIKI
+628 TFGKSK
-642 PEGVTSIGYDAFAYC
+642 
-657 SKLTSISLPTTLTT
+657 
-671 LGDNCFRFS
+671 
-680 GLTSIALPEG
+680 
-690 ITALPYGSFASTGLK
+690 LK
-705 SIKLPKSLTEIL
+705 SIKLSKSLKQITSNNESYNL
-717 SPANTNSFNIGYIY
+717 GSLPNEYYDFRKYINM
-731 DTEYRNF
+731 YR
-738 QKSANFNYDQSG
+738 DDSG
-750 AFYSCTKL
+750 AFQNCKEL
-758 ESIDFNGAALTS
+758 ESIDLNGAVLTI
-770 LGHAIFNECD
+770 LGSYTFNECD
-780 MLRNVNLSTTK
+780 KLRSIDLSSTK
-791 LETIPRYAFYSC
+791 LEEIPTSAFYSC
-803 DSLRTVTFPATVKT
+803 DSLRAITFPSTVKT
-817 IEYQAFYNSQSLE
+817 IGQQAFYYNLSLE
-830 TLKMPA
+830 SLKMPA
-836 ALSSIG
+836 ALTSIYN
-842 DNAFGYCKKIRSID
+842 NAFNECKKIRSID
-856 LSATSLTKISG
+856 LSATSLTKIES
-867 WFRNIDSLR
+867 WFSNVDSLR
-876 VVKLPAT
+876 TVKLPST
-883 VIEIEQQAFEYS
+883 VIEIGESAFAGS

-922 DFSATKLTTIK
+922 DLSATQFTTIN
-933 NWFSENNKLR
+933 NWFANNNKLR

-953 LEENAFSGC
+953 LGENAFNNC
-962 YIQEINF
+962 YITGINF
-969 PANLTSIGRNA
+969 PSSLTTISNNA
-980 LNRCQIDTLRLPAT
+980 LNYCQIDTLRLPAT
-994 VTEIGEQA
+994 VTEIGNSA

-1016 ITKINSGAFY
+1016 VTKINSNAFY
-1026 EAEIKSSLN
+1026 DAEIRGSLN
-1035 ITPNAALAWGD
+1035 ITPNAALAWAD
-1046 GGYTPFRCSG
+1046 GTPFRCYGS
-1056 NEYISDENGSYNRYY
+1056 EYITNEDGTSYNRYW
-1071 HLPDVHWNSAA
+1071 HLPDVYWNSAA

-1098 ANGAVSSNNDI
+1098 ANGSVSNNNDI
-1109 GYIFYNGMTKRI
+1109 GYIFYNGLTKRI

-1289 DTVYVLNENNYYN
+1289 DTVYVLNENNSYYADDK
-1302 TDEKNY
+1302 TY
-1308 PAGSVFI
+1308 QRGSVFI
-1315 KNYSEHYS
+1315 KNYSERYS

>member
-7 FYALVCILFASICSL
+7 FYACICMLLIGIGSL
-22 QAKVVTLTEAG
+22 QAKEVTLTEAG
-33 TLSGMISDSELASL
+33 TLSGMISNEELNSL
-47 TELTVNGPINGS
+47 TELTVNGPVNGS

-71 KTLDLKNASIV
+71 KTLNMKNARIV
-82 KGGDSYYLT
+82 EGGDSYYLT
-91 NYFTQDDVIGDYMF
+91 DKFTQNDVIGDYMF

-110 MEKIVMPKNVWAI
+110 MEKIVMPKDVWTI
-123 GSWNSDNPWNAEKT
+123 GSWNNNNPWNADKT
-137 KVGGRPNSY
+137 KLSGHPASYNSSY
-146 YSDYQNN
+146 NNN
-153 DQFGCAS
+153 DNFGCAS
-160 FYQCVNLK
+160 FYQCVNLR
-168 EIEFPSALIYMG
+168 EIEFPTTLVYIC
-180 SKAFGNCVKLTSITI
+180 SKAFGNCVKLTSVTI
-195 PEGVELMGNSVF
+195 PEGVELLGNSIF
-207 RNCTELVSASLPS
+207 RNCSELVSASLPS

-228 NIEDY
+228 NSENY
-233 DIRNYTGY
+233 DIINYAGY
-241 INIDGTY
+241 KNINGAM
-248 DSDTDLSFPNYSN
+248 DSNSN
-261 EYGCLATFY
+261 ISQPSYESSYGCLATFY
-270 NCPKLKNVTLSEGIK
+270 NCPKLKDVTLAEGIK

-299 SITLPSTVTRV
+299 SITLPSTLARV
-310 NSAFM
+310 NSAFI

-327 TTVEIGSLKG
+327 TVVEIGSLAD

-346 PTNVNVNDFYCT
+346 PSNVNVNDFFCT
-358 DCSALTSVS
+358 NCTALTSVN

-373 TRISSSAFSGC
+373 TRISSTSFSGC
-384 AALASINIPTAVNAI
+384 AALTSVNIPTGVVTI
-399 GTSSFD
+399 GNNSFD
-405 GCTALTKLA
+405 GCASLAQLT
-414 MPETLASIGEYAFRN
+414 MPEPLATIGEYAFRN
-429 SGLTSLTLYR
+429 SGLTGITFQR

-454 LTSINFPANVTEIK
+454 LVSINFPANVTEIK
-468 EYTFNN
+468 EYTFND
-474 CAKLK
+474 CVKLK
-479 DIVLPN
+479 NIELPN

-494 FNGCT
+494 FNGC
-499 ALGKVTI
+499 ASLGKVTI

-570 FAANAAPEAI
+570 FAEGATPEAI
-580 SSFAFLN
+580 SDYAFLN

-598 SIKEIGRGAFYD
+598 SIKSLGTGAFYD
-610 CDTLQSITL
+610 CDTLKTVKLPTGITKIAKQAFYHCGFLQSITIPQSVTEIGAEAFAACSKLTAISLPSALTTIGIASFHSTGLTSITL
-619 PTSIKAIAG
+619 PEGMTTIEPG
-628 QTFHHCNSLKSIKI
+628 TFGKSK
-642 PEGVTSIGYDAFAYC
+642 
-657 SKLTSISLPTTLTT
+657 
-671 LGDNCFRFS
+671 
-680 GLTSIALPEG
+680 
-690 ITALPYGSFASTGLK
+690 LK
-705 SIKLPKSLTEIL
+705 SIKLSKSLKQITSNNESYNL
-717 SPANTNSFNIGYIY
+717 GSLPNEYYDFRKYINM
-731 DTEYRNF
+731 YR
-738 QKSANFNYDQSG
+738 DDSG
-750 AFYSCTKL
+750 AFQNCKEL
-758 ESIDFNGAALTS
+758 ESIDLNGAVLTI
-770 LGHAIFNECD
+770 LGSYTFNECD
-780 MLRNVNLSTTK
+780 KLRSIDLSSTK
-791 LETIPRYAFYSC
+791 LEEIPTSAFYSC
-803 DSLRTVTFPATVKT
+803 DSLRAITFPSTVKT
-817 IEYQAFYNSQSLE
+817 IGQQAFYYNLSLE
-830 TLKMPA
+830 SLKMPA
-836 ALSSIG
+836 ALTSIYN
-842 DNAFGYCKKIRSID
+842 NAFNECKKIRSID
-856 LSATSLTKISG
+856 LSATSLTKIES
-867 WFRNIDSLR
+867 WFSNVDSLR
-876 VVKLPAT
+876 TVKLPST
-883 VIEIEQQAFEYS
+883 VIEIGESAFAGS

-922 DFSATKLTTIK
+922 DLSATQFTTIN
-933 NWFSENNKLR
+933 NWFANNNKLR

-953 LEENAFSGC
+953 LGENAFNNC
-962 YIQEINF
+962 YITGINF
-969 PANLTSIGRNA
+969 PSSLTTISNNA
-980 LNRCQIDTLRLPAT
+980 LNYCQIDTLRLPAT
-994 VTEIGEQA
+994 VTEIGNSA

-1016 ITKINSGAFY
+1016 VTKINSNAFY
-1026 EAEIKSSLN
+1026 DAEIRGSLN
-1035 ITPNAALAWGD
+1035 ITPNAALAWAD
-1046 GGYTPFRCSG
+1046 GTPFRCYGS
-1056 NEYISDENGSYNRYY
+1056 EYITNEDGTSYNRYW
-1071 HLPDVHWNSAA
+1071 HLPDVYWNSAA

-1098 ANGAVSSNNDI
+1098 ANGSVSNNNDI
-1109 GYIFYNGMTKRI
+1109 GYIFYNGLTKRI

-1289 DTVYVLNENNYYN
+1289 DTVYVLNENNSYYADDK
-1302 TDEKNY
+1302 TY
-1308 PAGSVFI
+1308 QRGSVFI
-1315 KNYSEHYS
+1315 KNYSERYS

-1346 APMLYSIGGSDGT
+1346 APMLYSIGGGDGT

-1379 RNGVLYINTNA
+1379 RDGVLYINTNA